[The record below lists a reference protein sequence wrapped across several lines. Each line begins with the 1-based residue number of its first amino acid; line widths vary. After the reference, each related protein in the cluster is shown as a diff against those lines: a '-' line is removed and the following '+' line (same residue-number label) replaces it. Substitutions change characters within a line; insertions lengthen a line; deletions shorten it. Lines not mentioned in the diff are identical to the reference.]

1 MSRNF
6 IFNTR
11 KQGGSARNLNLRCGL
26 GASKRSFG
34 AHRDLVAFGH
44 GHLPGASYDDLGA
57 CKHGLLRS
65 IRCRDVGAG
74 GHRLL
79 RDAKCYDFVACI
91 DRLFREIG
99 CCDLSASG
107 YSLSQDAWRRGF
119 IAPKYELHS
128 RANCDYSVSV
138 LLNGVAYCDFAA
150 QNSTKF
156 SSDTYCGSS
165 VSAYLRRVDAN
176 RDVHSR
182 RDPSASARLRR
193 SSSTSGRLQSSMNG
207 CSQRNFNAGICL
219 RRIGTKRG
227 VHLYCKFGANRDAFS
242 RCGFDACGLSA
253 QSSAQ
258 KAVLGAYRSLFCDA
272 SRLGSEQNSAFGAH
286 CVVRNFLNLH
296 DARDFNNF
304 GSINLKKFDLA
315 ALQFANLK
323 KQIRA
328 SEGAEKS
335 ADPRNL
341 TSFGRETRVL
351 RRLGSESKILA
362 PRRFYFESA
371 VGAPYGPGLG
381 YRNCEFAQN
390 SKVCASDFT
399 QNFKNFDRGLEAE
412 PAQNFKISALNFT
425 RNFKNSARDREA
437 EPAQSFKNQN
447 LAQDCSQNGKSYDQN
462 STQGFSQS
470 GRSAEPNSKPSFSQS
485 IKSSE
490 RNLLLSFLQSVKSS
504 DQSQNSKPAPAQSFK
519 NQNSIQHF
527 LQGAQNTEQNSLSS
541 SPQNGKSYDQNSAQD
556 FSRGGKSIEWNFKLN
571 FSQSAKN
578 PESSFSQNIKNSE
591 RNFPLSFLQ
600 SAKNSDQSQNSKP
613 TSAQSFKN
621 QNFAWD
627 FSQNGGSAEPNSVQ
641 NLLQSSK
648 NSDRNSKANSTQN
661 QTEPVSPQELKN
673 PEPCGVQQQEL
684 GFYAPKFKDERARN
698 FFSHPMRA
706 FVLFAYFFAALGALS
721 FLAPD
726 ALAID
731 YVGAHKFYFLF
742 LAPSCIYAAFLL
754 TALPD
759 WTNFEGSLKPVS
771 LAFAACLIAAFIA
784 SFLNLRLAAAIT
796 ALFWAV
802 FFIFAAWLLWLD
814 KNSNN
819 FSILA
824 VLVAFCACSAAYG
837 ASGDEKFLLS
847 FVHINVAAIAVVSY
861 RISVVIGNEAL
872 REGGLKDAVFIPNFI
887 YKNLAAFLAFALA
900 LATPFLSEAACGFIA
915 LGIGFLFLAKLRELH
930 YAEILSRHY
939 MAFYYA
945 LQAACAAGYLWLG
958 AALIRGGYAV
968 APLHVIA
975 ICYMYGAILF
985 VGMIAG
991 QRHSGISPLNFPRL
1005 SRAALVL
1012 ALLAGGLR
1020 AVFAGESFVLYVM
1033 IPAALFI
1040 AAVALYLIN
1049 FIPIFLKNPFSADPD

>member
-6 IFNTR
+6 IFNAH
-11 KQGGSARNLNLRCGL
+11 KHGGSARNLNLRCGSDAYERGFGTYCDP
-26 GASKRSFG
+26 GARNY
-34 AHRDLVAFGH
+34 
-44 GHLPGASYDDLGA
+44 GHLPGASCYDLGA
-57 CKHGLLRS
+57 RIDGLFRGIGRYDLDARGRELLRS
-65 IRCRDVGAG
+65 SGCTDVGVG
-74 GHRLL
+74 RHG
-79 RDAKCYDFVACI
+79 
-91 DRLFREIG
+91 
-99 CCDLSASG
+99 
-107 YSLSQDAWRRGF
+107 LSQDTGHRGF
-119 IAPKYELHS
+119 IIPKYELRS

-138 LLNGVAYCDFAA
+138 LLNGAVCCGFATR
-150 QNSTKF
+150 NSTKF
-156 SSDTYCGSS
+156 SSDTYCGYSASTYLRCSSS
-165 VSAYLRRVDAN
+165 VSACLRRVGAN
-176 RDVHSR
+176 RGVHSR
-182 RDPSASARLRR
+182 RDPSASGRLRR
-193 SSSTSGRLQSSMNG
+193 SSSTNGRLQSSMSG
-207 CSQRNFNAGICL
+207 RSQRNFNAGVCL
-219 RRIGTKRG
+219 RRVGTKQG
-227 VHLYCKFGANRDAFS
+227 VHLYCKFAANRDAFL

-253 QSSAQ
+253 QFSIQ
-258 KAVLGAYRSLFCDA
+258 KAVFSTYRSLFCDA
-272 SRLGSEQNSAFGAH
+272 SGLGSEQNSTLGTFCA
-286 CVVRNFLNLH
+286 VRNFLNLH
-296 DARDFNNF
+296 DARDFKNF
-304 GSINLKKFDLA
+304 GPVNLKKFNLA
-315 ALQFANLK
+315 ASQFVNLK

-328 SEGAEKS
+328 DKNFYKS
-335 ADPRNL
+335 AEPHNL
-341 TSFGRETRVL
+341 TSFGCETRVL
-351 RRLGSESKILA
+351 RRLGFESKILT
-362 PRRFYFESA
+362 PRSSCFESEA
-371 VGAPYGPGLG
+371 GAPCGPSLG

-412 PAQNFKISALNFT
+412 PAQNLKISALNFIQ
-425 RNFKNSARDREA
+425 NFWNSARGREA
-437 EPAQSFKNQN
+437 GSMQGFGNSGRNFEPKFPQSAKNSDRNLEAGPARSFKDQN
-447 LAQDCSQNGKSYDQN
+447 LAQGSSQNGRSYEPN
-462 STQGFSQS
+462 SAQGFSQS
-470 GRSAEPNSKPSFSQS
+470 
-485 IKSSE
+485 
-490 RNLLLSFLQSVKSS
+490 
-504 DQSQNSKPAPAQSFK
+504 
-519 NQNSIQHF
+519 
-527 LQGAQNTEQNSLSS
+527 
-541 SPQNGKSYDQNSAQD
+541 
-556 FSRGGKSIEWNFKLN
+556 
-571 FSQSAKN
+571 
-578 PESSFSQNIKNSE
+578 IKNSE

-600 SAKNSDQSQNSKP
+600 GIKNSDQSQNSKP
-613 TSAQSFKN
+613 ASAQSH
-621 QNFAWD
+621 
-627 FSQNGGSAEPNSVQ
+627 AEPNSVQ
-641 NLLQSSK
+641 NFSQSTK
-648 NSDRNSKANSTQN
+648 NSDRNFKANSMQN
-661 QTEPVSPQELKN
+661 QAEPVSSQEFKN
-673 PEPCGVQQQEL
+673 PEPCPAQRL

-706 FVLFAYFFAALGALS
+706 FVLCACFFAALGALS

-731 YVGAHKFYFLF
+731 YVAAHKFYFLF

-796 ALFWAV
+796 GLFWAV

-819 FSILA
+819 FSILT
-824 VLVAFCACSAAYG
+824 VLAAFCACSAAYG

-847 FVHINVAAIAVVSY
+847 FVHINVAAIAIVSY

-872 REGGLKDAVFIPNFI
+872 REAGLKDAVFIPNFI

-900 LATPFLSEAACGFIA
+900 LASPFLSEPACGFIA

-945 LQAACAAGYLWLG
+945 LQAVCAAGYLWLG

-1012 ALLAGGLR
+1012 ALLAGALR

-1033 IPAALFI
+1033 IPSALFI
-1040 AAVALYLIN
+1040 AAVALYLIS

>member
-6 IFNTR
+6 IFSAR
-11 KQGGSARNLNLRCGL
+11 KQGGSARNLNLRCSL
-26 GASKRSFG
+26 GASKRGFG
-34 AHRDLVAFGH
+34 AHRD
-44 GHLPGASYDDLGA
+44 PGAYGCELLRSAEYCDLGA
-57 CKHGLLRS
+57 RKHGFLQS
-65 IRCRDVGAG
+65 TKCRDVGVCEY
-74 GHRLL
+74 RLL

-91 DRLFREIG
+91 DRLFRDIG

-119 IAPKYELHS
+119 AAPKYELCS
-128 RANCDYSVSV
+128 RVNCDYSVSV
-138 LLNGVAYCDFAA
+138 LLNDAVCCGFAA
-150 QNSTKF
+150 RNSVKF

-165 VSAYLRRVDAN
+165 ASAGLRRVDAN
-176 RDVHSR
+176 RDTRSR
-182 RDPSASARLRR
+182 CDSSANVRLR
-193 SSSTSGRLQSSMNG
+193 SSTSDRLQSSMSVR
-207 CSQRNFNAGICL
+207 SQRNFNAGICL
-219 RRIGTKRG
+219 RRVGTKQG
-227 VHLYCKFGANRDAFS
+227 VHLYCKFGANRDAFL
-242 RCGFDACGLSA
+242 RCGFDVCGLST
-253 QSSAQ
+253 QFSAQ
-258 KAVLGAYRSLFCDA
+258 KAVFSAYRSLFCDA
-272 SRLGSEQNSAFGAH
+272 SRLGSEQNSTLGTFCA
-286 CVVRNFLNLH
+286 VRNFLNLH
-296 DARDFNNF
+296 GVRDFKNF
-304 GSINLKKFDLA
+304 GPVNLKKFNLA
-315 ALQFANLK
+315 ASQFVNLK

-328 SEGAEKS
+328 GEGADKS
-335 ADPRNL
+335 AEPHNL
-341 TSFGRETRVL
+341 TSFGRETRML
-351 RRLGSESKILA
+351 CRLGFESKILT
-362 PRRFYFESA
+362 PRSSCFESEA
-371 VGAPYGPGLG
+371 GAPCGPSLG

-412 PAQNFKISALNFT
+412 PAQNLKISALNFIQNFWNFARGREAGSMQGFGNSSQNFESKFPQST
-425 RNFKNSARDREA
+425 KNSDRNLEAGPARSFKDRNFA
-437 EPAQSFKNQN
+437 
-447 LAQDCSQNGKSYDQN
+447 
-462 STQGFSQS
+462 QGFSQS
-470 GRSAEPNSKPSFSQS
+470 GRSAEPNSEASFSQS
-485 IKSSE
+485 
-490 RNLLLSFLQSVKSS
+490 VK
-504 DQSQNSKPAPAQSFK
+504 NY
-519 NQNSIQHF
+519 
-527 LQGAQNTEQNSLSS
+527 EQ
-541 SPQNGKSYDQNSAQD
+541 
-556 FSRGGKSIEWNFKLN
+556 
-571 FSQSAKN
+571 
-578 PESSFSQNIKNSE
+578 
-591 RNFPLSFLQ
+591 NFPLSFLQ
-600 SAKNSDQSQNSKP
+600 SAKNSDQSQNSKHASP
-613 TSAQSFKN
+613 QSRAELNSKPS
-621 QNFAWD
+621 
-627 FSQNGGSAEPNSVQ
+627 FSQSA
-641 NLLQSSK
+641 K

-673 PEPCGVQQQEL
+673 SEPCPAQRQEL
-684 GFYAPKFKDERARN
+684 GFYAPKFKDECARN

-706 FVLFAYFFAALGALS
+706 FVLCACFFAALGALS

-731 YVGAHKFYFLF
+731 YVSAHKFYFLF

-796 ALFWAV
+796 GLFWAI
-802 FFIFAAWLLWLD
+802 FFIFAARLLWLD

-824 VLVAFCACSAAYG
+824 VLAAFCACSAAYG
-837 ASGDEKFLLS
+837 ASADEKFLLS

-872 REGGLKDAVFIPNFI
+872 REAGLKDAVFIPNFI

-900 LATPFLSEAACGFIA
+900 LATPFLSDATCGFIA

-930 YAEILSRHY
+930 YVEILSRHY

-945 LQAACAAGYLWLG
+945 LQAACAAGYAWLG
-958 AALIRGGYAV
+958 WELIRGGYAA

-1012 ALLAGGLR
+1012 ALLAGALR
-1020 AVFAGESFVLYVM
+1020 AVFAGESFILYVM
-1033 IPAALFI
+1033 IPSALFI

>member
-1 MSRNF
+1 MNRNF
-6 IFNTR
+6 IFSAR

-26 GASKRSFG
+26 GADERGFG
-34 AHRDLVAFGH
+34 AYRDPGAYEH
-44 GHLPGASYDDLGA
+44 GHLPSASCDDLGIRR
-57 CKHGLLRS
+57 HGLLRS
-65 IRCRDVGAG
+65 TRCRDVGAG

-79 RDAKCYDFVACI
+79 RDTKCYDFVACI
-91 DRLFREIG
+91 DRLFRDIWR
-99 CCDLSASG
+99 CDLNVSG
-107 YSLSQDAWRRGF
+107 YSLSQDIGRRGF
-119 IAPKYELHS
+119 IAPKYELRS
-128 RANCDYSVSV
+128 RVNCDYSVSM
-138 LLNGVAYCDFAA
+138 LLNGAVRYGFSAR
-150 QNSTKF
+150 NSTKF
-156 SSDTYCGSS
+156 SSDTYCGSRAS
-165 VSAYLRRVDAN
+165 TYLRC
-176 RDVHSR
+176 
-182 RDPSASARLRR
+182 
-193 SSSTSGRLQSSMNG
+193 SSSRNGRLQSSMSVR
-207 CSQRNFNAGICL
+207 SQRNFNAGVCL
-219 RRIGTKRG
+219 RRVGTKQS
-227 VHLYCKFGANRDAFS
+227 VHLYCKFSANRDAFP

-253 QSSAQ
+253 QFSAQ
-258 KAVLGAYRSLFCDA
+258 KAVLSAYRSLFCDA
-272 SRLGSEQNSAFGAH
+272 SGLGSEQNPALGTFCA
-286 CVVRNFLNLH
+286 VRNFLNLH
-296 DARDFNNF
+296 DARDFKNF
-304 GSINLKKFDLA
+304 GPVNLKKFNLA
-315 ALQFANLK
+315 ASQFVNLK

-328 SEGAEKS
+328 DKNSYKS
-335 ADPRNL
+335 AEPRNL
-341 TSFGRETRVL
+341 TNFGHETRVL
-351 RRLGSESKILA
+351 RRLGFESKILA

-371 VGAPYGPGLG
+371 AGIPCGSGLRHRG
-381 YRNCEFAQN
+381 CEVA
-390 SKVCASDFT
+390 
-399 QNFKNFDRGLEAE
+399 QNFKRFAPDFAENFKDFTWSLETE
-412 PAQNFKISALNFT
+412 PAQNFKISALNFIQ
-425 RNFKNSARDREA
+425 NFWNSARGREA
-437 EPAQSFKNQN
+437 GSMQGFRNSGRNFEPSFSQSVKNYDQNLEPKFPQSAKNSNRNLEVEPARDFKNQN
-447 LAQDCSQNGKSYDQN
+447 STQDFSQNCKSYDKN
-462 STQGFSQS
+462 STQAFSQS
-470 GRSAEPNSKPSFSQS
+470 GRSYELNSKPSFSQ
-485 IKSSE
+485 
-490 RNLLLSFLQSVKSS
+490 NV
-504 DQSQNSKPAPAQSFK
+504 
-519 NQNSIQHF
+519 
-527 LQGAQNTEQNSLSS
+527 
-541 SPQNGKSYDQNSAQD
+541 
-556 FSRGGKSIEWNFKLN
+556 
-571 FSQSAKN
+571 
-578 PESSFSQNIKNSE
+578 KNSE

-600 SAKNSDQSQNSKP
+600 SAKNSDQSQNFKSAR
-613 TSAQSFKN
+613 AQSH
-621 QNFAWD
+621 
-627 FSQNGGSAEPNSVQ
+627 AEPSSVQ
-641 NLLQSSK
+641 NFSQSAK
-648 NSDRNSKANSTQN
+648 NSDQSQNSKANSTRN

-673 PEPCGVQQQEL
+673 SEPCPAQRL

-706 FVLFAYFFAALGALS
+706 FVLCACFFAALGALS

-784 SFLNLRLAAAIT
+784 SFLNLRLAAAIVG
-796 ALFWAV
+796 LFWAV
-802 FFIFAAWLLWLD
+802 FFIFAARLLWLD

-824 VLVAFCACSAAYG
+824 VLAAFCACSAAYG

-887 YKNLAAFLAFALA
+887 YKNLAAFLAFTLA
-900 LATPFLSEAACGFIA
+900 FSTPFLSDAACGFIA

-958 AALIRGGYAV
+958 AALIRGQYAA

-1012 ALLAGGLR
+1012 ALLAGALR

-1033 IPAALFI
+1033 IPSVLFI

-1049 FIPIFLKNPFSADPD
+1049 FVPIFLKNPFSADPD

>member
-6 IFNTR
+6 IFGAR
-11 KQGGSARNLNLRCGL
+11 KQGDSAQNLNLRCGL
-26 GASKRSFG
+26 GANKRSFG
-34 AHRDLVAFGH
+34 VHRDSDAYGR
-44 GHLPGASYDDLGA
+44 
-57 CKHGLLRS
+57 GLLRS
-65 IRCRDVGAG
+65 AEYCDLGARRHGDLRSTSYRDVGAG
-74 GHRLL
+74 GNRLL
-79 RDAKCYDFVACI
+79 RNAKCYDFVACI
-91 DRLFREIG
+91 DRPFRDIG

-107 YSLSQDAWRRGF
+107 YSLSQDAWHRGF
-119 IAPKYELHS
+119 IAPKYELRS
-128 RANCDYSVSV
+128 RVNCDYSASV
-138 LLNGVAYCDFAA
+138 LLNGAA
-150 QNSTKF
+150 QNSSKF

-165 VSAYLRRVDAN
+165 ASTYLWCSSSVSACLRRV
-176 RDVHSR
+176 
-182 RDPSASARLRR
+182 
-193 SSSTSGRLQSSMNG
+193 
-207 CSQRNFNAGICL
+207 
-219 RRIGTKRG
+219 GTKQG
-227 VHLYCKFGANRDAFS
+227 VHLYCKFGANRDTFP
-242 RCGFDACGLSA
+242 RCGFDACGFSTRYSARKGILDACCSPLS
-253 QSSAQ
+253 
-258 KAVLGAYRSLFCDA
+258 GAG
-272 SRLGSEQNSAFGAH
+272 RLDSEQNPALGTFCA
-286 CVVRNFLNLH
+286 VRNFLNLH
-296 DARDFNNF
+296 VARDFKNF
-304 GSINLKKFDLA
+304 SPVNLKKFNLA

-328 SEGAEKS
+328 GKGVDKS
-335 ADPRNL
+335 ADPYNL
-341 TSFGRETRVL
+341 TSSGRETRAP
-351 RRLGSESKILA
+351 RRLGSENKIPA
-362 PRRFYFESA
+362 PRRSCFESA
-371 VGAPYGPGLG
+371 AGTPCGSGLWHRG
-381 YRNCEFAQN
+381 CEAAQN
-390 SKVCASDFT
+390 FKRFAPDFT
-399 QNFKNFDRGLEAE
+399 RNFKNFTWNLETE
-412 PAQNFKISALNFT
+412 SVQNFKISALNFT
-425 RNFKNSARDREA
+425 RNFKNSARDRETGSMQGFGNSGRNF
-437 EPAQSFKNQN
+437 EPKFPQSAKNFKQNFEQNLSQSAKNSDRNSEAGPVRGFKNQN
-447 LAQDCSQNGKSYDQN
+447 SAQVFLQSIKNFDQNSLSSFPQNGKSYDQN
-462 STQGFSQS
+462 STQDVPWCVK
-470 GRSAEPNSKPSFSQS
+470 SAEQNFKLSFSQS
-485 IKSSE
+485 
-490 RNLLLSFLQSVKSS
+490 
-504 DQSQNSKPAPAQSFK
+504 
-519 NQNSIQHF
+519 
-527 LQGAQNTEQNSLSS
+527 T
-541 SPQNGKSYDQNSAQD
+541 
-556 FSRGGKSIEWNFKLN
+556 
-571 FSQSAKN
+571 KN
-578 PESSFSQNIKNSE
+578 PEPIFSQNIKNSE

-600 SAKNSDQSQNSKP
+600 SI
-613 TSAQSFKN
+613 
-621 QNFAWD
+621 
-627 FSQNGGSAEPNSVQ
+627 
-641 NLLQSSK
+641 K
-648 NSDRNSKANSTQN
+648 NSDRNFKTNSTQN

-673 PEPCGVQQQEL
+673 SEPCPAQRL

-706 FVLFAYFFAALGALS
+706 FVLCACFFAALGALS

-784 SFLNLRLAAAIT
+784 SFLNLRAAAAIT
-796 ALFWAV
+796 GLFWAV

-819 FSILA
+819 FSILV
-824 VLVAFCACSAAYG
+824 VLAAFCACSAAYG

-900 LATPFLSEAACGFIA
+900 LASPFLSEAACGFIA

-958 AALIRGGYAV
+958 AALIRGGYAA
-968 APLHVIA
+968 APLHIIA
-975 ICYMYGAILF
+975 ICYIYGAILF

-1012 ALLAGGLR
+1012 ALLAGALR
-1020 AVFAGESFVLYVM
+1020 AIFAGESFVLYVM
-1033 IPAALFI
+1033 IPSALFI

>member
-6 IFNTR
+6 IFGAR
-11 KQGGSARNLNLRCGL
+11 KQGDSARNLNLRCGL
-26 GASKRSFG
+26 GADERGFG
-34 AHRDLVAFGH
+34 AHRDPGAYGH
-44 GHLPGASYDDLGA
+44 GHLPGASCDDLSARIDGLFRGIGRYDLDA
-57 CKHGLLRS
+57 RRRELLRS
-65 IRCRDVGAG
+65 SGCIDVGAG
-74 GHRLL
+74 RRSLTQDTGH
-79 RDAKCYDFVACI
+79 
-91 DRLFREIG
+91 
-99 CCDLSASG
+99 
-107 YSLSQDAWRRGF
+107 RGF
-119 IAPKYELHS
+119 IAPKYKLRS

-138 LLNGVAYCDFAA
+138 LLNGAAYCDFAA

-165 VSAYLRRVDAN
+165 ESTYSRYSSSVSACLRRVDAN

-182 RDPSASARLRR
+182 RDPSANDRLRR
-193 SSSTSGRLQSSMNG
+193 SSSTSGRLQSSMSI
-207 CSQRNFNAGICL
+207 CSQRNFNTGICL
-219 RRIGTKRG
+219 RRVGAKRG
-227 VHLYCKFGANRDAFS
+227 VHLYCKLGANRDAFP

-253 QSSAQ
+253 QFSAQ
-258 KAVLGAYRSLFCDA
+258 KAVLSAYRSLFCDA
-272 SRLGSEQNSAFGAH
+272 SGLGSEQNSAFGAH

-296 DARDFNNF
+296 VVRDFKNF
-304 GSINLKKFDLA
+304 GSVNLKKFNLA
-315 ALQFANLK
+315 ELQFANLK

-328 SEGAEKS
+328 GESADKS
-335 ADPRNL
+335 ANSRNW
-341 TSFGRETRVL
+341 TSFGREAPTL
-351 RRLGSESKILA
+351 RRLGFENKISV
-362 PRRFYFESA
+362 PRRSCFEGTA
-371 VGAPYGPGLG
+371 GTPCRPGLG

-412 PAQNFKISALNFT
+412 PAQNFKISALNFIQ
-425 RNFKNSARDREA
+425 NFWNSARGSEA
-437 EPAQSFKNQN
+437 EPAQSFKDQN
-447 LAQDCSQNGKSYDQN
+447 LTQDFSQNGKSY
-462 STQGFSQS
+462 
-470 GRSAEPNSKPSFSQS
+470 ELNSKPSFSQS
-485 IKSSE
+485 IK
-490 RNLLLSFLQSVKSS
+490 
-504 DQSQNSKPAPAQSFK
+504 
-519 NQNSIQHF
+519 
-527 LQGAQNTEQNSLSS
+527 
-541 SPQNGKSYDQNSAQD
+541 
-556 FSRGGKSIEWNFKLN
+556 
-571 FSQSAKN
+571 
-578 PESSFSQNIKNSE
+578 NSE
-591 RNFPLSFLQ
+591 RNFPPSFLQ
-600 SAKNSDQSQNSKP
+600 SAKNSDQSQNFK
-613 TSAQSFKN
+613 SARPQSFKN

-627 FSQNGGSAEPNSVQ
+627 FSQNGRSAEPNSVQ
-641 NLLQSSK
+641 DFSQSAK
-648 NSDRNSKANSTQN
+648 NSDRNFKANSTQN
-661 QTEPVSPQELKN
+661 QTEPVSSQELKN
-673 PEPCGVQQQEL
+673 PEPCPAQQQEL

-706 FVLFAYFFAALGALS
+706 FVLCACFFAALGALS

-731 YVGAHKFYFLF
+731 YVSAHKFYFLF

-784 SFLNLRLAAAIT
+784 SFLNLRLAAAIV

-824 VLVAFCACSAAYG
+824 VLAAFCACSAAYS
-837 ASGDEKFLLS
+837 ASGNEKFLLS

-872 REGGLKDAVFIPNFI
+872 RETGLKDAVFIPNFI
-887 YKNLAAFLAFALA
+887 YKNLAAFLAFTLA
-900 LATPFLSEAACGFIA
+900 FSTPFLSDAACGFIA

-958 AALIRGGYAV
+958 AALIRGGYAA

-975 ICYMYGAILF
+975 ICYIYGAILF

-991 QRHSGISPLNFPRL
+991 QRHSGISPLNFPHL

-1012 ALLAGGLR
+1012 ALLAGALR
-1020 AVFAGESFVLYVM
+1020 AVFAGESFILYVM
-1033 IPAALFI
+1033 IPSVLFI

>member
-1 MSRNF
+1 MNRNF
-6 IFNTR
+6 IFNAR
-11 KQGGSARNLNLRCGL
+11 KQGDSARNLNLRCGP
-26 GASKRSFG
+26 GASKRDFG
-34 AHRDLVAFGH
+34 AHRD
-44 GHLPGASYDDLGA
+44 PGACGRGLLRSARCDDLGA
-57 CKHGLLRS
+57 CKHGFLQS

-74 GHRLL
+74 GHKLL
-79 RDAKCYDFVACI
+79 RDTKCYDFAACI
-91 DRLFREIG
+91 DRLFRDIG

-107 YSLSQDAWRRGF
+107 YSLSQDIGRRGF
-119 IAPKYELHS
+119 IAPKYELCS
-128 RANCDYSVSV
+128 RSNCDYIVSV
-138 LLNGVAYCDFAA
+138 LLNGAVRYGFAA
-150 QNSTKF
+150 RNSALLCG
-156 SSDTYCGSS
+156 DTYRGSS
-165 VSAYLRRVDAN
+165 ASTYLW
-176 RDVHSR
+176 
-182 RDPSASARLRR
+182 R
-193 SSSTSGRLQSSMNG
+193 SSSVGV
-207 CSQRNFNAGICL
+207 CL
-219 RRIGTKRG
+219 RRAGTKQG

-253 QSSAQ
+253 QFSAQ
-258 KAVLGAYRSLFCDA
+258 KAVLGAYRSPFCDA
-272 SRLGSEQNSAFGAH
+272 SGLGSEQNPTLGTFCA
-286 CVVRNFLNLH
+286 VRNFLNLH
-296 DARDFNNF
+296 DARDFKNF
-304 GSINLKKFDLA
+304 GSVNLKKFNLA
-315 ALQFANLK
+315 ASQFVNLK

-328 SEGAEKS
+328 GEGVDKS

-341 TSFGRETRVL
+341 TSFGRRAPTL
-351 RRLGSESKILA
+351 RRSGFKSKILV

-371 VGAPYGPGLG
+371 VGVPCGLNLG

-399 QNFKNFDRGLEAE
+399 QNFKNFDRGLEVE
-412 PAQNFKISALNFT
+412 PVQNCKISALNFIQ
-425 RNFKNSARDREA
+425 NFCNSARGREAGSMQGFGNSGRNFEPKFPQSAKNFKQNFEQNLLQRVEGSKQNLSQSDKKSNRNLEA
-437 EPAQSFKNQN
+437 EPVRGFKNQN
-447 LAQDCSQNGKSYDQN
+447 SAQVFLQSIKNFDQNSLSSFPQNGKIYNQN

-470 GRSAEPNSKPSFSQS
+470 GRSAEPNSKPSFSQ
-485 IKSSE
+485 
-490 RNLLLSFLQSVKSS
+490 
-504 DQSQNSKPAPAQSFK
+504 
-519 NQNSIQHF
+519 
-527 LQGAQNTEQNSLSS
+527 
-541 SPQNGKSYDQNSAQD
+541 
-556 FSRGGKSIEWNFKLN
+556 
-571 FSQSAKN
+571 
-578 PESSFSQNIKNSE
+578 NIKNSE

-600 SAKNSDQSQNSKP
+600 GIKNSDQSQNSKHA
-613 TSAQSFKN
+613 SAQSH
-621 QNFAWD
+621 
-627 FSQNGGSAEPNSVQ
+627 AEPNSVQ
-641 NLLQSSK
+641 DFSQSSK
-648 NSDRNSKANSTQN
+648 NSDRNFKANSMQN
-661 QTEPVSPQELKN
+661 QAEPVSPQELKN
-673 PEPCGVQQQEL
+673 SEPCPAQRQEL

-698 FFSHPMRA
+698 FFSHPMRTFILCA
-706 FVLFAYFFAALGALS
+706 CFFAALGALS

-731 YVGAHKFYFLF
+731 YVSAHKFYFLF

-784 SFLNLRLAAAIT
+784 SFLNLRLAAAIV
-796 ALFWAV
+796 ALFWAI
-802 FFIFAAWLLWLD
+802 FFIFAARLLWLD

-824 VLVAFCACSAAYG
+824 VLAAFCACSAAYG

-872 REGGLKDAVFIPNFI
+872 REAGLKDAVFIPNFI

-900 LATPFLSEAACGFIA
+900 LATPFLSEATCGFIA

-930 YAEILSRHY
+930 YVEILSRHY

-945 LQAACAAGYLWLG
+945 LQAACAAGYAWLG
-958 AALIRGGYAV
+958 WELIRGGYAA

-1012 ALLAGGLR
+1012 ALLAGVLR
-1020 AVFAGESFVLYVM
+1020 AVFAGESFILYVM
-1033 IPAALFI
+1033 IPSALFI

>member
-1 MSRNF
+1 MNRNF
-6 IFNTR
+6 IFNAR

-26 GASKRSFG
+26 GASKQGFG
-34 AHRDLVAFGH
+34 AHRNPDTRNYKL
-44 GHLPGASYDDLGA
+44 LLGASCDDLSA
-57 CKHGLLRS
+57 RRCELLRGS
-65 IRCRDVGAG
+65 GYIDVGAG
-74 GHRLL
+74 RH
-79 RDAKCYDFVACI
+79 
-91 DRLFREIG
+91 
-99 CCDLSASG
+99 
-107 YSLSQDAWRRGF
+107 SLSQNTGRCGF
-119 IAPKYELHS
+119 ITPKYELRS
-128 RANCDYSVSV
+128 RANCDYSVNV
-138 LLNGVAYCDFAA
+138 LLNGAVCCDFAA

-207 CSQRNFNAGICL
+207 RSQRNFNAGICL

-227 VHLYCKFGANRDAFS
+227 VHLYCKFDANRDAFS
-242 RCGFDACGLSA
+242 RCGFDVCGLSV
-253 QSSAQ
+253 QFSAQ
-258 KAVLGAYRSLFCDA
+258 KAVFSAYRSLFCDA
-272 SRLGSEQNSAFGAH
+272 SGLGSEQNPALGTFCA
-286 CVVRNFLNLH
+286 VRNFLNLH
-296 DARDFNNF
+296 DARDFKNF
-304 GSINLKKFDLA
+304 GSVNLKKFNLA

-328 SEGAEKS
+328 GEGADKS
-335 ADPRNL
+335 AEQRNL
-341 TSFGRETRVL
+341 TSFGRETRML
-351 RRLGSESKILA
+351 RRLGSESKILT
-362 PRRFYFESA
+362 PRRSYFESA
-371 VGAPYGPGLG
+371 VGAPCGPGLRHRG
-381 YRNCEFAQN
+381 CEAAQN
-390 SKVCASDFT
+390 FKRFAPDFT
-399 QNFKNFDRGLEAE
+399 ENFKNFARSLEAE
-412 PAQNFKISALNFT
+412 PV
-425 RNFKNSARDREA
+425 R
-437 EPAQSFKNQN
+437 
-447 LAQDCSQNGKSYDQN
+447 G
-462 STQGFSQS
+462 
-470 GRSAEPNSKPSFSQS
+470 
-485 IKSSE
+485 
-490 RNLLLSFLQSVKSS
+490 
-504 DQSQNSKPAPAQSFK
+504 FK

-527 LQGAQNTEQNSLSS
+527 LQGAQNPEQNSLSS

-578 PESSFSQNIKNSE
+578 PESSFSQSVKSSGSNSDQ
-591 RNFPLSFLQ
+591 NSGHGFLRSGQ
-600 SAKNSDQSQNSKP
+600 SSDQSQNSKS

-627 FSQNGGSAEPNSVQ
+627 FSQNGRSADPNSVQ
-641 NLLQSSK
+641 NFSQSAK
-648 NSDRNSKANSTQN
+648 NSDLNFKTNSTQD

-673 PEPCGVQQQEL
+673 PEPCPAQRQEL
-684 GFYAPKFKDERARN
+684 GFYAPKFKDECARN

-706 FVLFAYFFAALGALS
+706 FILCACFFAALGALS

-726 ALAID
+726 ALEID
-731 YVGAHKFYFLF
+731 YVAAHKFYFLF

-784 SFLNLRLAAAIT
+784 SFLNLRLAAAIA

-802 FFIFAAWLLWLD
+802 FFIFAARLLWLD

-824 VLVAFCACSAAYG
+824 VLAAFCACSAAYG

-900 LATPFLSEAACGFIA
+900 LATPFLSEATCGFIA

-1012 ALLAGGLR
+1012 ALLAGALR

-1033 IPAALFI
+1033 IPSALFI
-1040 AAVALYLIN
+1040 AAVALYLIS

>member
-1 MSRNF
+1 MNRNF
-6 IFNTR
+6 IFNAR
-11 KQGGSARNLNLRCGL
+11 KQGGSARNLNLRCGSD
-26 GASKRSFG
+26 ASKRSFG
-34 AHRDLVAFGH
+34 AHRDLIAFGH
-44 GHLPGASYDDLGA
+44 GHLPGASYDDLGIRR
-57 CKHGLLRS
+57 HGLLRS
-65 IRCRDVGAG
+65 TRCRDFGAG

-79 RDAKCYDFVACI
+79 
-91 DRLFREIG
+91 
-99 CCDLSASG
+99 
-107 YSLSQDAWRRGF
+107 QDTGRRGF
-119 IAPKYELHS
+119 AVPKYELRSH
-128 RANCDYSVSV
+128 ANCDYSASV
-138 LLNGVAYCDFAA
+138 LLNGAVCCGFVA

-165 VSAYLRRVDAN
+165 AGACLQRVSDRPARAACPHCRFGTNPY
-176 RDVHSR
+176 
-182 RDPSASARLRR
+182 ARLRCGFGADYFKN
-193 SSSTSGRLQSSMNG
+193 SGG
-207 CSQRNFNAGICL
+207 IPTRNFKIYALDFARNFKDF
-219 RRIGTKRG
+219 T
-227 VHLYCKFGANRDAFS
+227 
-242 RCGFDACGLSA
+242 
-253 QSSAQ
+253 
-258 KAVLGAYRSLFCDA
+258 RSL
-272 SRLGSEQNSAFGAH
+272 E
-286 CVVRNFLNLH
+286 
-296 DARDFNNF
+296 
-304 GSINLKKFDLA
+304 A
-315 ALQFANLK
+315 A
-323 KQIRA
+323 
-328 SEGAEKS
+328 
-335 ADPRNL
+335 
-341 TSFGRETRVL
+341 
-351 RRLGSESKILA
+351 
-362 PRRFYFESA
+362 
-371 VGAPYGPGLG
+371 
-381 YRNCEFAQN
+381 
-390 SKVCASDFT
+390 
-399 QNFKNFDRGLEAE
+399 
-412 PAQNFKISALNFT
+412 PAQNFKISDLNFT
-425 RNFKNSARDREA
+425 RNFKNSARGREA
-437 EPAQSFKNQN
+437 GSM
-447 LAQDCSQNGKSYDQN
+447 
-462 STQGFSQS
+462 QGFGNS
-470 GRSAEPNSKPSFSQS
+470 GRNFEPSFSQS
-485 IKSSE
+485 VKNYD
-490 RNLLLSFLQSVKSS
+490 RNLEPKFPQSTKNFKQNFELDLLQRVGDSEQNLSQSVKKS
-504 DQSQNSKPAPAQSFK
+504 DRNLEAEPARGFK
-519 NQNSIQHF
+519 N
-527 LQGAQNTEQNSLSS
+527 
-541 SPQNGKSYDQNSAQD
+541 QNSAQD
-556 FSRGGKSIEWNFKLN
+556 FSRDG
-571 FSQSAKN
+571 
-578 PESSFSQNIKNSE
+578 KNSE

-600 SAKNSDQSQNSKP
+600 SVKNSDQSQNFKP
-613 TSAQSFKN
+613 ARPQSFKN

-641 NLLQSSK
+641 NFLQSAK

-661 QTEPVSPQELKN
+661 QTEPVLPQELKN

-706 FVLFAYFFAALGALS
+706 FVLCACFFAALGALS

-731 YVGAHKFYFLF
+731 YVSAHKFYFLF

-784 SFLNLRLAAAIT
+784 SFLNLRLAAAIV
-796 ALFWAV
+796 ALFWAI

-824 VLVAFCACSAAYG
+824 VLAAFCACSAAYG
-837 ASGDEKFLLS
+837 ASADEKFLLS

-872 REGGLKDAVFIPNFI
+872 RESGLKDAVFIPNFI

-945 LQAACAAGYLWLG
+945 LQAACAVGYLWLG
-958 AALIRGGYAV
+958 AVLIRGGYAA
-968 APLHVIA
+968 APLHIIA
-975 ICYMYGAILF
+975 ICYIYGAILF

-1012 ALLAGGLR
+1012 ALLAGALR

-1033 IPAALFI
+1033 IPSALFI

>member
-6 IFNTR
+6 IFSVR
-11 KQGGSARNLNLRCGL
+11 EQGGSARNLNLRCSS
-26 GASKRSFG
+26 GASKLRFG
-34 AHRDLVAFGH
+34 ARRDPVAFGH
-44 GHLPGASYDDLGA
+44 GLLQSAEYCDLGA
-57 CKHGLLRS
+57 RRHGFLQS
-65 IRCRDVGAG
+65 TKCRDVSAG

-91 DRLFREIG
+91 NRLFRDIE
-99 CCDLSASG
+99 CRDLSASG

-119 IAPKYELHS
+119 AAPKYKLCS
-128 RANCDYSVSV
+128 RVNYDYIMSV
-138 LLNGVAYCDFAA
+138 LLNGAVRYGFAA
-150 QNSTKF
+150 QNSAKF

-165 VSAYLRRVDAN
+165 ESTYLWRSSSVGACLQRVGTNQDT
-176 RDVHSR
+176 HSR
-182 RDPSASARLRR
+182 RDSSASPSSRLSPNASDPLQRVSDYPTRAACPHCRFSANPDARLRCGFGADYFKN
-193 SSSTSGRLQSSMNG
+193 SGGIST
-207 CSQRNFNAGICL
+207 RNF
-219 RRIGTKRG
+219 
-227 VHLYCKFGANRDAFS
+227 
-242 RCGFDACGLSA
+242 
-253 QSSAQ
+253 
-258 KAVLGAYRSLFCDA
+258 
-272 SRLGSEQNSAFGAH
+272 
-286 CVVRNFLNLH
+286 
-296 DARDFNNF
+296 
-304 GSINLKKFDLA
+304 
-315 ALQFANLK
+315 
-323 KQIRA
+323 
-328 SEGAEKS
+328 
-335 ADPRNL
+335 
-341 TSFGRETRVL
+341 
-351 RRLGSESKILA
+351 KI
-362 PRRFYFESA
+362 Y
-371 VGAPYGPGLG
+371 
-381 YRNCEFAQN
+381 
-390 SKVCASDFT
+390 ASDFGR
-399 QNFKNFDRGLEAE
+399 NFKDFIWNLGAE
-412 PAQNFKISALNFT
+412 LAQNFKISASNFT
-425 RNFKNSARDREA
+425 RNFKNSARSLEA
-437 EPAQSFKNQN
+437 EPVQSFKDQN
-447 LAQDCSQNGKSYDQN
+447 L
-462 STQGFSQS
+462 TQGFSQN
-470 GRSAEPNSKPSFSQS
+470 GRSVKSNSELGFSQS
-485 IKSSE
+485 IK
-490 RNLLLSFLQSVKSS
+490 
-504 DQSQNSKPAPAQSFK
+504 NS
-519 NQNSIQHF
+519 
-527 LQGAQNTEQNSLSS
+527 EQNL
-541 SPQNGKSYDQNSAQD
+541 
-556 FSRGGKSIEWNFKLN
+556 
-571 FSQSAKN
+571 
-578 PESSFSQNIKNSE
+578 
-591 RNFPLSFLQ
+591 PLSFLQ

-613 TSAQSFKN
+613 ASAQSY
-621 QNFAWD
+621 
-627 FSQNGGSAEPNSVQ
+627 AEPNSVQ
-641 NLLQSSK
+641 NFSQGSK

-661 QTEPVSPQELKN
+661 QTDPVSPQELKN
-673 PEPCGVQQQEL
+673 PEPCLAQQQEL

-706 FVLFAYFFAALGALS
+706 FVLCACFFAVLGALS

-731 YVGAHKFYFLF
+731 YVGSHKFYFLF

-796 ALFWAV
+796 ALFWAI
-802 FFIFAAWLLWLD
+802 FFIFAARLLWLD

-824 VLVAFCACSAAYG
+824 VLAAFCACSAAYG
-837 ASGDEKFLLS
+837 ISGDEKFLLS

-900 LATPFLSEAACGFIA
+900 LATPFLSEATCGFIA

-958 AALIRGGYAV
+958 AALIRGGYAA

-1012 ALLAGGLR
+1012 ALSAGTLR
-1020 AVFAGESFVLYVM
+1020 AVFAGESFILYVM
-1033 IPAALFI
+1033 IPSALFI

>member
-1 MSRNF
+1 MNRNF
-6 IFNTR
+6 IFNAR
-11 KQGGSARNLNLRCGL
+11 KQGGSARNLNLRCGP
-26 GASKRSFG
+26 GASKRGFG
-34 AHRDLVAFGH
+34 AYRDPGTYGR
-44 GHLPGASYDDLGA
+44 GHLPSASCDDLSARIDGLFRGTGRYDLDA
-57 CKHGLLRS
+57 RGRELLRS
-65 IRCRDVGAG
+65 SGCINVGAG
-74 GHRLL
+74 RH
-79 RDAKCYDFVACI
+79 
-91 DRLFREIG
+91 
-99 CCDLSASG
+99 
-107 YSLSQDAWRRGF
+107 SLSQDTGHRGF
-119 IAPKYELHS
+119 ITPKYELRS
-128 RANCDYSVSV
+128 RVNCDYSVNV
-138 LLNGVAYCDFAA
+138 LLNGAVCCDFAA

-156 SSDTYCGSS
+156 SGDTYCGSS
-165 VSAYLRRVDAN
+165 ASACLRRVDAN

-182 RDPSASARLRR
+182 RDPSE
-193 SSSTSGRLQSSMNG
+193 SGRLQSSMSVR
-207 CSQRNFNAGICL
+207 SQRNFNAGVCL
-219 RRIGTKRG
+219 RRVGTKQG
-227 VHLYCKFGANRDAFS
+227 VHLYCKFGANRDAFP
-242 RCGFDACGLSA
+242 RCGFDACGLSV
-253 QSSAQ
+253 QFSAQ
-258 KAVLGAYRSLFCDA
+258 KAVLSAYRSLFCDA
-272 SRLGSEQNSAFGAH
+272 SRLGSEQNPALGMFCA
-286 CVVRNFLNLH
+286 VRNFLNLH
-296 DARDFNNF
+296 DARDFKNF
-304 GSINLKKFDLA
+304 SPVNLKEFNFA
-315 ALQFANLK
+315 ASQFVNLK

-328 SEGAEKS
+328 DKNSYKS
-335 ADPRNL
+335 AEPRNL
-341 TSFGRETRVL
+341 TSFGRETRML
-351 RRLGSESKILA
+351 RRLCSESKILA
-362 PRRFYFESA
+362 PRSSCFESE
-371 VGAPYGPGLG
+371 VGAPCGPGLG
-381 YRNCEFAQN
+381 YRNYEFAQN

-412 PAQNFKISALNFT
+412 PAQNFKISALNFIQ
-425 RNFKNSARDREA
+425 NFWNSARGSEAGSTQGFGNSGRNFETKFPRSAKNSDRNLEA
-437 EPAQSFKNQN
+437 EPTQSLKNQN
-447 LAQDCSQNGKSYDQN
+447 FAWDFSQNCKSYDQN

-470 GRSAEPNSKPSFSQS
+470 GRSAEPNSEASFSQS
-485 IKSSE
+485 
-490 RNLLLSFLQSVKSS
+490 
-504 DQSQNSKPAPAQSFK
+504 
-519 NQNSIQHF
+519 
-527 LQGAQNTEQNSLSS
+527 
-541 SPQNGKSYDQNSAQD
+541 
-556 FSRGGKSIEWNFKLN
+556 
-571 FSQSAKN
+571 
-578 PESSFSQNIKNSE
+578 IKNSE
-591 RNFPLSFLQ
+591 RNFSLSFLQ

-613 TSAQSFKN
+613 TSAQSHADPN
-621 QNFAWD
+621 SAQNF
-627 FSQNGGSAEPNSVQ
+627 
-641 NLLQSSK
+641 LQSAK

-661 QTEPVSPQELKN
+661 RTEPVSPQELKN
-673 PEPCGVQQQEL
+673 SEPCPAQKQEL

-706 FVLFAYFFAALGALS
+706 FVLCACFFAALGALS

-771 LAFAACLIAAFIA
+771 LVFAACLIAAFIA

-796 ALFWAV
+796 GLFWAV

-824 VLVAFCACSAAYG
+824 VLAAFCACSAAYG

-872 REGGLKDAVFIPNFI
+872 RETGLKDAVFIPNFI

-900 LATPFLSEAACGFIA
+900 LASPLLSEAACGFIA

-958 AALIRGGYAV
+958 AALIRGQYSA

-975 ICYMYGAILF
+975 ICYIYGAILF

-991 QRHSGISPLNFPRL
+991 QRHSGISPLNFPSL

-1033 IPAALFI
+1033 VPSALFI

-1049 FIPIFLKNPFSADPD
+1049 FVPIFLKNPFSADPD

>member
-6 IFNTR
+6 IFNAR
-11 KQGGSARNLNLRCGL
+11 KQGGSAQNLNLRCGP

-34 AHRDLVAFGH
+34 THRDPGAYGH
-44 GHLPGASYDDLGA
+44 GHLLGASCDDLGIRR
-57 CKHGLLRS
+57 HGLLQGLK
-65 IRCRDVGAG
+65 CYDVGAG

-79 RDAKCYDFVACI
+79 RDTKCYNFVACI
-91 DRLFREIG
+91 DRLFRDIG
-99 CCDLSASG
+99 RCDLSVSG
-107 YSLSQDAWRRGF
+107 YSLSQDIGRRGF
-119 IAPKYELHS
+119 IAQKYELCS
-128 RANCDYSVSV
+128 RSNCDYSVSV
-138 LLNGVAYCDFAA
+138 LLSGAARYGFAA
-150 QNSTKF
+150 RNSALLRG
-156 SSDTYCGSS
+156 DTYRSS
-165 VSAYLRRVDAN
+165 SASTYLRRSPSMGACLWYVGTN
-176 RDVHSR
+176 RDARSR
-182 RDPSASARLRR
+182 RDSGASAILRR
-193 SSSTSGRLQSSMNG
+193 SSSTNGRLQSSMSG
-207 CSQRNFNAGICL
+207 RSQRNFNAGVCL
-219 RRIGTKRG
+219 RCVGTKQS
-227 VHLYCKFGANRDAFS
+227 VHLYCKFGANRDTFL
-242 RCGFDACGLSA
+242 RCGFDTCGFSA
-253 QSSAQ
+253 KCSTQ
-258 KAVLGAYRSLFCDA
+258 KTILGACHSLFCDA
-272 SRLGSEQNSAFGAH
+272 SGLGSEQNPALDTFCA
-286 CVVRNFLNLH
+286 VRNFLSLH
-296 DARDFNNF
+296 VARDFKNF
-304 GSINLKKFDLA
+304 GSVNLKKFNLV

-328 SEGAEKS
+328 DKGVDKS
-335 ADPRNL
+335 ANARNL
-341 TSFGRETRVL
+341 TSFGREIRTPG
-351 RRLGSESKILA
+351 RLGFENKIPV
-362 PRRFYFESA
+362 PRRSFLEDTVSA
-371 VGAPYGPGLG
+371 PHGLSLG
-381 YRNCEFAQN
+381 RRNCKVAQN

-399 QNFKNFDRGLEAE
+399 QNFKNFDWGLEAK
-412 PAQNFKISALNFT
+412 PVQNCKISALNFM
-425 RNFKNSARDREA
+425 RNFKNSTRDREA
-437 EPAQSFKNQN
+437 EPTQSFKDQN
-447 LAQDCSQNGKSYDQN
+447 LAQDFSQNGKSYDQN

-470 GRSAEPNSKPSFSQS
+470 GGSTDPNS
-485 IKSSE
+485 
-490 RNLLLSFLQSVKSS
+490 V
-504 DQSQNSKPAPAQSFK
+504 
-519 NQNSIQHF
+519 
-527 LQGAQNTEQNSLSS
+527 QG
-541 SPQNGKSYDQNSAQD
+541 
-556 FSRGGKSIEWNFKLN
+556 
-571 FSQSAKN
+571 FSQSA
-578 PESSFSQNIKNSE
+578 
-591 RNFPLSFLQ
+591 
-600 SAKNSDQSQNSKP
+600 
-613 TSAQSFKN
+613 
-621 QNFAWD
+621 
-627 FSQNGGSAEPNSVQ
+627 
-641 NLLQSSK
+641 K
-648 NSDRNSKANSTQN
+648 NSDRNSKANSMQS

-673 PEPCGVQQQEL
+673 LEPCPAQKQEL

-706 FVLFAYFFAALGALS
+706 FILCACFFAALGALS

-784 SFLNLRLAAAIT
+784 SFLNLRLAAAIV

-802 FFIFAAWLLWLD
+802 FFIFAARLLWLD

-824 VLVAFCACSAAYG
+824 VLAAFCACSAAYG

-887 YKNLAAFLAFALA
+887 YKNLAAFLAFSLA
-900 LATPFLSEAACGFIA
+900 LATPFLSEVTCGFIA

-958 AALIRGGYAV
+958 AALIRGGYAT

-1005 SRAALVL
+1005 SRTALVL
-1012 ALLAGGLR
+1012 ALLAGALR
-1020 AVFAGESFVLYVM
+1020 AVFAGASFVLYVM
-1033 IPAALFI
+1033 IPSVLFI

-1049 FIPIFLKNPFSADPD
+1049 FVPIFLKNPFSADPD

>member
-6 IFNTR
+6 IFSAR
-11 KQGGSARNLNLRCGL
+11 KQEDTAQNLNLRCSSD
-26 GASKRSFG
+26 ASKRSFG
-34 AHRDLVAFGH
+34 AYRDPDTCRYRL
-44 GHLPGASYDDLGA
+44 LGARYDDLGA
-57 CKHGLLRS
+57 CRNELLQGGRY
-65 IRCRDVGAG
+65 CDVGAG
-74 GHRLL
+74 VRELL
-79 RDAKCYDFVACI
+79 RGSGCI
-91 DRLFREIG
+91 DVG
-99 CCDLSASG
+99 AGG
-107 YSLSQDAWRRGF
+107 YSLSQDIGRRSF
-119 IAPKYELHS
+119 AIPKYELHS
-128 RANCDYSVSV
+128 RVNCDYIVSV
-138 LLNGVAYCDFAA
+138 FLNGAAHCDFAA
-150 QNSTKF
+150 QNSSKF
-156 SSDTYCGSS
+156 SSDTYCS
-165 VSAYLRRVDAN
+165 VSAGLRRVGTNQDT
-176 RDVHSR
+176 HSR
-182 RDPSASARLRR
+182 RDSSASARLRR
-193 SSSTSGRLQSSMNG
+193 SSSTNGRLQSSMSG
-207 CSQRNFNAGICL
+207 RSQCNFNASVCL
-219 RRIGTKRG
+219 RRIGTKQG
-227 VHLYCKFGANRDAFS
+227 VHLYCKFGANRDAFP
-242 RCGFDACGLSA
+242 RCGFDACGFSTRYNA
-253 QSSAQ
+253 R
-258 KAVLGAYRSLFCDA
+258 KAVLSAYHSLFCDA
-272 SRLGSEQNSAFGAH
+272 SGLGGEQNPALGTFCA
-286 CVVRNFLNLH
+286 VRNFLNLH
-296 DARDFNNF
+296 VARDFKNF
-304 GSINLKKFDLA
+304 SPVNLKKFNLA
-315 ALQFANLK
+315 ELQFANLK

-328 SEGAEKS
+328 DEGVDKS
-335 ADPRNL
+335 AKSRNW

-351 RRLGSESKILA
+351 RRLGFESKILA
-362 PRRFYFESA
+362 PRSSCFESEA
-371 VGAPYGPGLG
+371 GIPCGPGLRHRG
-381 YRNCEFAQN
+381 CEAAQN
-390 SKVCASDFT
+390 FKRFAPDFT
-399 QNFKNFDRGLEAE
+399 RNFKNFTWSLEAE
-412 PAQNFKISALNFT
+412 PVQNFKISALNFIQ
-425 RNFKNSARDREA
+425 NFWNSARGREA
-437 EPAQSFKNQN
+437 EPARSFKDQN
-447 LAQDCSQNGKSYDQN
+447 LAHGFSQSGRSYDQN
-462 STQGFSQS
+462 STQSFSQS
-470 GRSAEPNSKPSFSQS
+470 GRSAKPNSEVSFSQS
-485 IKSSE
+485 VKNSK
-490 RNLLLSFLQSVKSS
+490 RNL
-504 DQSQNSKPAPAQSFK
+504 
-519 NQNSIQHF
+519 
-527 LQGAQNTEQNSLSS
+527 
-541 SPQNGKSYDQNSAQD
+541 
-556 FSRGGKSIEWNFKLN
+556 
-571 FSQSAKN
+571 
-578 PESSFSQNIKNSE
+578 
-591 RNFPLSFLQ
+591 PLSFLQ
-600 SAKNSDQSQNSKP
+600 SAKNSDQSQNSKHA
-613 TSAQSFKN
+613 SAQSH
-621 QNFAWD
+621 
-627 FSQNGGSAEPNSVQ
+627 AEPNSVQ
-641 NLLQSSK
+641 NFLQSTK

-661 QTEPVSPQELKN
+661 QTEPVSSQEFKN
-673 PEPCGVQQQEL
+673 PEPCPAQRQEL
-684 GFYAPKFKDERARN
+684 GFYAPKFKDEYARN

-706 FVLFAYFFAALGALS
+706 FVLCACFFAALGALS

-731 YVGAHKFYFLF
+731 YVSAHKFYFLF

-824 VLVAFCACSAAYG
+824 VLAAFCACSAAYG

-930 YAEILSRHY
+930 YVEILGRHY

-945 LQAACAAGYLWLG
+945 LQATCAAGYLWLG
-958 AALIRGGYAV
+958 AALIRGGYAA

-1033 IPAALFI
+1033 IPSVLFI

>member
-6 IFNTR
+6 IFSAR

-26 GASKRSFG
+26 GASKRGFG
-34 AHRDLVAFGH
+34 AHRDLVVFGH
-44 GHLPGASYDDLGA
+44 GHLPGASCDYLGA
-57 CKHGLLRS
+57 RIDGLSRGIGRYDLDARGHELLRS
-65 IRCRDVGAG
+65 SGCRAVGAG
-74 GHRLL
+74 RH
-79 RDAKCYDFVACI
+79 
-91 DRLFREIG
+91 
-99 CCDLSASG
+99 
-107 YSLSQDAWRRGF
+107 SLSHDTGHHGF
-119 IAPKYELHS
+119 ITPKYELRS

-138 LLNGVAYCDFAA
+138 LLNDTVCCDFAA
-150 QNSTKF
+150 QNSAKF
-156 SSDTYCGSS
+156 SGDTYCGSS
-165 VSAYLRRVDAN
+165 ESTYSRCSSSVGACLRRVGAKQD
-176 RDVHSR
+176 
-182 RDPSASARLRR
+182 
-193 SSSTSGRLQSSMNG
+193 
-207 CSQRNFNAGICL
+207 
-219 RRIGTKRG
+219 
-227 VHLYCKFGANRDAFS
+227 VHLYCKFGANRDAFP
-242 RCGFDACGLSA
+242 RCGFDVCGLSV
-253 QSSAQ
+253 QFSAQ
-258 KAVLGAYRSLFCDA
+258 KAVFSAYRSLFCDA
-272 SRLGSEQNSAFGAH
+272 SGLGSEQNPALGTFCA
-286 CVVRNFLNLH
+286 VRNFLNLH
-296 DARDFNNF
+296 DARDFKNF
-304 GSINLKKFDLA
+304 GSVNLKKFSLA
-315 ALQFANLK
+315 ELQFANLK

-328 SEGAEKS
+328 GEGAEKS
-335 ADPRNL
+335 AEPRNL
-341 TSFGRETRVL
+341 TNFGRETRVL
-351 RRLGSESKILA
+351 RRLGFESKILV
-362 PRRFYFESA
+362 PRRFYFETALSIPCGSGLRHRGYEATLNFRRSA
-371 VGAPYGPGLG
+371 P
-381 YRNCEFAQN
+381 
-390 SKVCASDFT
+390 DFT
-399 QNFKNFDRGLEAE
+399 ENFKNFARSLEVEPVRG
-412 PAQNFKISALNFT
+412 
-425 RNFKNSARDREA
+425 
-437 EPAQSFKNQN
+437 
-447 LAQDCSQNGKSYDQN
+447 
-462 STQGFSQS
+462 
-470 GRSAEPNSKPSFSQS
+470 
-485 IKSSE
+485 
-490 RNLLLSFLQSVKSS
+490 
-504 DQSQNSKPAPAQSFK
+504 FK
-519 NQNSIQHF
+519 NQNSVQHF
-527 LQGAQNTEQNSLSS
+527 LQGAQNPEQNSLSS

-556 FSRGGKSIEWNFKLN
+556 FS
-571 FSQSAKN
+571 QSA
-578 PESSFSQNIKNSE
+578 
-591 RNFPLSFLQ
+591 
-600 SAKNSDQSQNSKP
+600 
-613 TSAQSFKN
+613 
-621 QNFAWD
+621 
-627 FSQNGGSAEPNSVQ
+627 
-641 NLLQSSK
+641 K
-648 NSDRNSKANSTQN
+648 NSDRNSKANSMQN
-661 QTEPVSPQELKN
+661 QAEPVSPQGSKN
-673 PEPCGVQQQEL
+673 SEPCPAQRL

-698 FFSHPMRA
+698 FFSHPMRT
-706 FVLFAYFFAALGALS
+706 FVLCACFFAALGALS

-759 WTNFEGSLKPVS
+759 WANFEGSLKPVS

-784 SFLNLRLAAAIT
+784 SFLNLRLAAAIA

-824 VLVAFCACSAAYG
+824 VLAAFCACSAAYG

-872 REGGLKDAVFIPNFI
+872 REAGLSDAVFIPNFI

-900 LATPFLSEAACGFIA
+900 LATPFLSGATCGFIA

-945 LQAACAAGYLWLG
+945 LQAACAAGYAWLG
-958 AALIRGGYAV
+958 WELIRGGYAA

-1033 IPAALFI
+1033 IPSALFI

>member
-6 IFNTR
+6 IFNVR
-11 KQGGSARNLNLRCGL
+11 KQGDSARNLNLCCGP

-34 AHRDLVAFGH
+34 VYRDPCVCNH
-44 GHLPGASYDDLGA
+44 GRLPSARCDDLGIRR
-57 CKHGLLRS
+57 HGLLRS
-65 IRCRDVGAG
+65 TRCRDFGAG
-74 GHRLL
+74 GYRLL
-79 RDAKCYDFVACI
+79 RDTKCYDFVACI
-91 DRLFREIG
+91 DRLFRDIG
-99 CCDLSASG
+99 RCDLSVSG
-107 YSLSQDAWRRGF
+107 YSLSQDAWHRRF
-119 IAPKYELHS
+119 IAPKYELRS
-128 RANCDYSVSV
+128 RANYDYIVSV
-138 LLNGVAYCDFAA
+138 LLNGAAHCDFAV
-150 QNSTKF
+150 QNSSKF
-156 SSDTYCGSS
+156 SGDMYRGT
-165 VSAYLRRVDAN
+165 SAGLRRV
-176 RDVHSR
+176 
-182 RDPSASARLRR
+182 
-193 SSSTSGRLQSSMNG
+193 
-207 CSQRNFNAGICL
+207 
-219 RRIGTKRG
+219 GTKQG
-227 VHLYCKFGANRDAFS
+227 VYLYCKFGANRDAFS

-485 IKSSE
+485 IKNSE
-490 RNLLLSFLQSVKSS
+490 RNLLLSLLQSVKSS
-504 DQSQNSKPAPAQSFK
+504 DQSQNFKPARAQSFK
-519 NQNSIQHF
+519 YRNF
-527 LQGAQNTEQNSLSS
+527 
-541 SPQNGKSYDQNSAQD
+541 AQD
-556 FSRGGKSIEWNFKLN
+556 FLQSGRSAEPNSKPS
-571 FSQSAKN
+571 FSQSV
-578 PESSFSQNIKNSE
+578 KNSE
-591 RNFPLSFLQ
+591 RNLPLSFLQ
-600 SAKNSDQSQNSKP
+600 SAKNSDQSQNSKAN
-613 TSAQSFKN
+613 SAQS
-621 QNFAWD
+621 
-627 FSQNGGSAEPNSVQ
+627 
-641 NLLQSSK
+641 
-648 NSDRNSKANSTQN
+648 

-673 PEPCGVQQQEL
+673 SEPCSAQKQEL

-706 FVLFAYFFAALGALS
+706 FVLCACFFAALGALS

-731 YVGAHKFYFLF
+731 YVAAHKFYFLF

-796 ALFWAV
+796 GLFWAI
-802 FFIFAAWLLWLD
+802 FFIFVAWLLWLD

-824 VLVAFCACSAAYG
+824 VLAAFCACSAAYG

-872 REGGLKDAVFIPNFI
+872 REAGLKDAVFIPNFI
-887 YKNLAAFLAFALA
+887 SKNLAAFLAFALA

-958 AALIRGGYAV
+958 AVLIRGEYAA

-975 ICYMYGAILF
+975 ICYIYGAILF

-991 QRHSGISPLNFPRL
+991 QRHSGISPLNFPCL

-1012 ALLAGGLR
+1012 ALLAGALR
-1020 AVFAGESFVLYVM
+1020 AVLAGESFVLYVM
-1033 IPAALFI
+1033 VPSALFI
-1040 AAVALYLIN
+1040 VAVALYLIS
-1049 FIPIFLKNPFSADPD
+1049 FVPIFLKNPFSADPD

>member
-6 IFNTR
+6 IFSVR
-11 KQGGSARNLNLRCGL
+11 KQGGSARNLNLRCSL
-26 GASKRSFG
+26 GANKRGFG
-34 AHRDLVAFGH
+34 AHRD
-44 GHLPGASYDDLGA
+44 PGACG
-57 CKHGLLRS
+57 HGLLRS
-65 IRCRDVGAG
+65 AEYCDLGALGHGFLQSTKYRDVGAG
-74 GHRLL
+74 RHRLL
-79 RDAKCYDFVACI
+79 RDTKCYDFVACI
-91 DRLFREIG
+91 DRLFRDIG

-119 IAPKYELHS
+119 AAPKYELCS
-128 RANCDYSVSV
+128 RANCDYIVSV
-138 LLNGVAYCDFAA
+138 FLNGAAHCDFAA
-150 QNSTKF
+150 QNSSKF

-165 VSAYLRRVDAN
+165 ASTYLWRSSGVSACLQRVGAN
-176 RDVHSR
+176 LDVHSR
-182 RDPSASARLRR
+182 RDPSANARLRR
-193 SSSTSGRLQSSMNG
+193 SSSRNGRLQSSMSVR
-207 CSQRNFNAGICL
+207 SQRNFNAGVCL
-219 RRIGTKRG
+219 RRVGTKQS
-227 VHLYCKFGANRDAFS
+227 VHLYCKFSANRDAFP

-253 QSSAQ
+253 QFSAQ
-258 KAVLGAYRSLFCDA
+258 KAVLSAYRSLFCDA
-272 SRLGSEQNSAFGAH
+272 SGLGSEQNPALGTFCA
-286 CVVRNFLNLH
+286 VRNFLNLH

-315 ALQFANLK
+315 ASQFVNLK
-323 KQIRA
+323 KQIRVG
-328 SEGAEKS
+328 EGTDKS
-335 ADPRNL
+335 VNSRNL
-341 TSFGRETRVL
+341 TSFEHETRML
-351 RRLGSESKILA
+351 RRLGFESKILA
-362 PRRFYFESA
+362 PRRSYFESA
-371 VGAPYGPGLG
+371 AGIPCGSGLRHRG
-381 YRNCEFAQN
+381 WEA
-390 SKVCASDFT
+390 T
-399 QNFKNFDRGLEAE
+399 QNFKRFTPGFAENFKNFTWSLETE
-412 PAQNFKISALNFT
+412 PARNFKISALNFIQ
-425 RNFKNSARDREA
+425 NFCNSARGREAGSMQGFGNSGRNFEPKFPRSAKNSDRNLEA
-437 EPAQSFKNQN
+437 EPARDFKNQN
-447 LAQDCSQNGKSYDQN
+447 STQDFSQDGKSYDQN

-470 GRSAEPNSKPSFSQS
+470 GRSYELNSKPSFSQS
-485 IKSSE
+485 
-490 RNLLLSFLQSVKSS
+490 V
-504 DQSQNSKPAPAQSFK
+504 
-519 NQNSIQHF
+519 
-527 LQGAQNTEQNSLSS
+527 
-541 SPQNGKSYDQNSAQD
+541 
-556 FSRGGKSIEWNFKLN
+556 
-571 FSQSAKN
+571 
-578 PESSFSQNIKNSE
+578 KNSE

-600 SAKNSDQSQNSKP
+600 SIKNSDQSQNFKSAR
-613 TSAQSFKN
+613 AQSHAEPSSV
-621 QNFAWD
+621 QT
-627 FSQNGGSAEPNSVQ
+627 FSQC
-641 NLLQSSK
+641 SK
-648 NSDRNSKANSTQN
+648 NSDQDSKVNSTQN

-673 PEPCGVQQQEL
+673 SEPCPAQKQEP

-706 FVLFAYFFAALGALS
+706 FVLCACFFAALGALS
-721 FLAPD
+721 FLAPN

-731 YVGAHKFYFLF
+731 YVSAHKFYFLF

-784 SFLNLRLAAAIT
+784 SFLNLRLAAAIVG
-796 ALFWAV
+796 LFWAI
-802 FFIFAAWLLWLD
+802 FFIFAARLLWLD

-824 VLVAFCACSAAYG
+824 VLAAFCACSAAYG
-837 ASGDEKFLLS
+837 ASAAEKFLLS

-872 REGGLKDAVFIPNFI
+872 REAGLKDAVFIPNFI

-900 LATPFLSEAACGFIA
+900 LATPFLSEATCGFIA

-958 AALIRGGYAV
+958 WELIRGGYAA

-1012 ALLAGGLR
+1012 ALLAGVLR
-1020 AVFAGESFVLYVM
+1020 AVFAGESFILYVM
-1033 IPAALFI
+1033 IPSALFI

-1049 FIPIFLKNPFSADPD
+1049 FIPICLKNPFSADPD

>member
-1 MSRNF
+1 
-6 IFNTR
+6 IFNAR
-11 KQGGSARNLNLRCGL
+11 KYGGSARNLSLRCGPD
-26 GASKRSFG
+26 ASKQGFG
-34 AHRDLVAFGH
+34 AHRDPGARNY
-44 GHLPGASYDDLGA
+44 GHLSGARYDDLSARIDGLFRGTWRYDLDA
-57 CKHGLLRS
+57 RRRELLRGS
-65 IRCRDVGAG
+65 GCIDVGAG
-74 GHRLL
+74 RH
-79 RDAKCYDFVACI
+79 
-91 DRLFREIG
+91 
-99 CCDLSASG
+99 
-107 YSLSQDAWRRGF
+107 SLSQDTGHRGF
-119 IAPKYELHS
+119 ITPKYELRS

-138 LLNGVAYCDFAA
+138 LLNGAAHYDFAA
-150 QNSTKF
+150 RNSALLCG
-156 SSDTYCGSS
+156 DTYRGSS
-165 VSAYLRRVDAN
+165 AGLRRV
-176 RDVHSR
+176 
-182 RDPSASARLRR
+182 
-193 SSSTSGRLQSSMNG
+193 
-207 CSQRNFNAGICL
+207 
-219 RRIGTKRG
+219 GTKQDI
-227 VHLYCKFGANRDAFS
+227 HLYCKFGANQDAFS

-253 QSSAQ
+253 QFSAQ
-258 KAVLGAYRSLFCDA
+258 KAVFSAYRSPFCDA
-272 SRLGSEQNSAFGAH
+272 SGLGGEQNPTLGTFCA
-286 CVVRNFLNLH
+286 VRNFLNLH
-296 DARDFNNF
+296 DARDFKNF
-304 GSINLKKFDLA
+304 GPVNLKKFNLA
-315 ALQFANLK
+315 ASQFVNLK

-328 SEGAEKS
+328 GEDADKS

-341 TSFGRETRVL
+341 TSFGRGAPTP
-351 RRLGSESKILA
+351 RRSGFKSKILA
-362 PRRFYFESA
+362 THGFLSEGA
-371 VGAPYGPGLG
+371 VGASCGPSLG

-390 SKVCASDFT
+390 SKVCASD
-399 QNFKNFDRGLEAE
+399 
-412 PAQNFKISALNFT
+412 FT

-437 EPAQSFKNQN
+437 EPAQSFKDQN
-447 LAQDCSQNGKSYDQN
+447 LAQDFSQNGKSYDQN
-462 STQGFSQS
+462 SVQG
-470 GRSAEPNSKPSFSQS
+470 
-485 IKSSE
+485 
-490 RNLLLSFLQSVKSS
+490 FLQSG
-504 DQSQNSKPAPAQSFK
+504 QS
-519 NQNSIQHF
+519 
-527 LQGAQNTEQNSLSS
+527 
-541 SPQNGKSYDQNSAQD
+541 
-556 FSRGGKSIEWNFKLN
+556 
-571 FSQSAKN
+571 
-578 PESSFSQNIKNSE
+578 
-591 RNFPLSFLQ
+591 
-600 SAKNSDQSQNSKP
+600 SDQSQNSKP

-621 QNFAWD
+621 QNFARD
-627 FSQNGGSAEPNSVQ
+627 FSQNGGSAEPSSVQ
-641 NLLQSSK
+641 TFSQSAK
-648 NSDRNSKANSTQN
+648 NSDRNFKANSMQN
-661 QTEPVSPQELKN
+661 QAEPVSSQEFKN
-673 PEPCGVQQQEL
+673 PKPCLAQRQEL

-706 FVLFAYFFAALGALS
+706 FVLCACFFAALGALS

-784 SFLNLRLAAAIT
+784 SFLNLRLAAAIV

-814 KNSNN
+814 RNSNN

-824 VLVAFCACSAAYG
+824 VLAAFCACSAAYG
-837 ASGDEKFLLS
+837 ISGDEKFLLS

-872 REGGLKDAVFIPNFI
+872 REAGLSDAVFIPNFI

-958 AALIRGGYAV
+958 ATLIRGQYAA

-975 ICYMYGAILF
+975 ICYIYGAILF

-1012 ALLAGGLR
+1012 ALLAGALR

-1033 IPAALFI
+1033 IPSALFI

>member
-6 IFNTR
+6 IFSAR
-11 KQGGSARNLNLRCGL
+11 KHGGSARNLNLRCGL
-26 GASKRSFG
+26 GANKRDFNVQPDTGAYGHGYLSGARCDELSARIDGLFRGTWRYDLDARGRELLRSFG
-34 AHRDLVAFGH
+34 CV
-44 GHLPGASYDDLGA
+44 
-57 CKHGLLRS
+57 
-65 IRCRDVGAG
+65 DVGAG
-74 GHRLL
+74 EYG
-79 RDAKCYDFVACI
+79 
-91 DRLFREIG
+91 
-99 CCDLSASG
+99 
-107 YSLSQDAWRRGF
+107 LSQNTGHRGF
-119 IAPKYELHS
+119 ITPKYELHS
-128 RANCDYSVSV
+128 RTNCDYSVSV
-138 LLNGVAYCDFAA
+138 LLSGAVCYGFAA
-150 QNSTKF
+150 RNSVKF
-156 SSDTYCGSS
+156 SGDTYCGSNESTYSRYSSS
-165 VSAYLRRVDAN
+165 VGACLRCVGTN

-182 RDPSASARLRR
+182 RDPSASV
-193 SSSTSGRLQSSMNG
+193 RLQSSMSVR
-207 CSQRNFNAGICL
+207 SQRNFNAGICL
-219 RRIGTKRG
+219 RRVGTKQG
-227 VHLYCKFGANRDAFS
+227 IHLYCKFGANRDAFL
-242 RCGFDACGLSA
+242 RCGFDVCGLGA
-253 QSSAQ
+253 QFNAQ
-258 KAVLGAYRSLFCDA
+258 KVVLSAYRSLFCDA
-272 SRLGSEQNSAFGAH
+272 SGLGSEQNPALGTFCA
-286 CVVRNFLNLH
+286 VRNFLNLH
-296 DARDFNNF
+296 VVRDFKNF
-304 GSINLKKFDLA
+304 GSVNLKKFNLA

-328 SEGAEKS
+328 GEGADKS
-335 ADPRNL
+335 AEPRNL
-341 TSFGRETRVL
+341 TSFGRETHVL
-351 RRLGSESKILA
+351 RRLGFESKILA
-362 PRRFYFESA
+362 PRRSYFESA
-371 VGAPYGPGLG
+371 AGIPCGSGLRHRGCEAARNFRRSAP
-381 YRNCEFAQN
+381 
-390 SKVCASDFT
+390 DFT
-399 QNFKNFDRGLEAE
+399 ENFKNFDRGLEAE
-412 PAQNFKISALNFT
+412 PVQNCKISALNFIQ
-425 RNFKNSARDREA
+425 NFCNSARGREA
-437 EPAQSFKNQN
+437 EPAQSFKDQN
-447 LAQDCSQNGKSYDQN
+447 LAQDFSQNGKSYDQN
-462 STQGFSQS
+462 STQGFSQ
-470 GRSAEPNSKPSFSQS
+470 
-485 IKSSE
+485 
-490 RNLLLSFLQSVKSS
+490 
-504 DQSQNSKPAPAQSFK
+504 
-519 NQNSIQHF
+519 
-527 LQGAQNTEQNSLSS
+527 
-541 SPQNGKSYDQNSAQD
+541 
-556 FSRGGKSIEWNFKLN
+556 
-571 FSQSAKN
+571 
-578 PESSFSQNIKNSE
+578 
-591 RNFPLSFLQ
+591 
-600 SAKNSDQSQNSKP
+600 
-613 TSAQSFKN
+613 
-621 QNFAWD
+621 
-627 FSQNGGSAEPNSVQ
+627 NGGSAEPNSA
-641 NLLQSSK
+641 QSFSQSAK
-648 NSDRNSKANSTQN
+648 NFDRNFKTNSTRN
-661 QTEPVSPQELKN
+661 QTEPVSPQGLKN
-673 PEPCGVQQQEL
+673 SEPCPAQRL

-706 FVLFAYFFAALGALS
+706 FVLCACFFAALGALS

-731 YVGAHKFYFLF
+731 YVAAHKFYFLF

-796 ALFWAV
+796 GLFWAV

-824 VLVAFCACSAAYG
+824 VLAAFCACSAAYG
-837 ASGDEKFLLS
+837 ISGDEKFLLS

-861 RISVVIGNEAL
+861 RISIVIGNEAL
-872 REGGLKDAVFIPNFI
+872 REAGLSDAVFIPNFI
-887 YKNLAAFLAFALA
+887 YKNLAAFLVFALA
-900 LATPFLSEAACGFIA
+900 LASPFLSEPACGFIA

>member
-6 IFNTR
+6 IFNAR
-11 KQGGSARNLNLRCGL
+11 KQGGSARNLNLRCGSDAYERGFGTYCDP
-26 GASKRSFG
+26 GARNY
-34 AHRDLVAFGH
+34 
-44 GHLPGASYDDLGA
+44 GHLPGARCDYLGIRRRE
-57 CKHGLLRS
+57 LLRS
-65 IRCRDVGAG
+65 SGCIDVGAG
-74 GHRLL
+74 RH
-79 RDAKCYDFVACI
+79 
-91 DRLFREIG
+91 
-99 CCDLSASG
+99 
-107 YSLSQDAWRRGF
+107 SLSQNTGRCGF
-119 IAPKYELHS
+119 ITPKYELRS

-138 LLNGVAYCDFAA
+138 LLDGAVCCDFATRNLA
-150 QNSTKF
+150 QF

-165 VSAYLRRVDAN
+165 ASTYLWRSSSVGACLRRVDAN

-182 RDPSASARLRR
+182 RDPSE
-193 SSSTSGRLQSSMNG
+193 SGRLQSSMSVR
-207 CSQRNFNAGICL
+207 SQRNFNAGVCL
-219 RRIGTKRG
+219 RRVGTKQS
-227 VHLYCKFGANRDAFS
+227 VHLCREFGANRDAFS

-258 KAVLGAYRSLFCDA
+258 KAVLDAYRSLFCDA

-328 SEGAEKS
+328 SEGAENS

-371 VGAPYGPGLG
+371 VGAPYGPGLR
-381 YRNCEFAQN
+381 YRGCEAALNFRRSAP
-390 SKVCASDFT
+390 DFT
-399 QNFKNFDRGLEAE
+399 ENFKNFARSLEAE
-412 PAQNFKISALNFT
+412 PV
-425 RNFKNSARDREA
+425 R
-437 EPAQSFKNQN
+437 
-447 LAQDCSQNGKSYDQN
+447 G
-462 STQGFSQS
+462 
-470 GRSAEPNSKPSFSQS
+470 
-485 IKSSE
+485 
-490 RNLLLSFLQSVKSS
+490 
-504 DQSQNSKPAPAQSFK
+504 FK

-527 LQGAQNTEQNSLSS
+527 LQGAQNPEQNSLSS

-578 PESSFSQNIKNSE
+578 PESSFSQSVKSSGSNSDQ
-591 RNFPLSFLQ
+591 NSGHGFLRSGQ
-600 SAKNSDQSQNSKP
+600 SSDQSQNSKS

-627 FSQNGGSAEPNSVQ
+627 FSQNGRSYEPNSAQ
-641 NLLQSSK
+641 GFSQSAK
-648 NSDRNSKANSTQN
+648 NSDRNSKANSTQS

-673 PEPCGVQQQEL
+673 LESCPAQKHEL
-684 GFYAPKFKDERARN
+684 GVYAPQFKDERARN
-698 FFSHPMRA
+698 FFSHPMLT
-706 FVLFAYFFAALGALS
+706 FVLCACFFAALGALS

-731 YVGAHKFYFLF
+731 YVAAHKFYFLF

-759 WTNFEGSLKPVS
+759 WANFEGSLKPVS

-784 SFLNLRLAAAIT
+784 SFLNLRAAAAIT
-796 ALFWAV
+796 GLFWAV

-814 KNSNN
+814 KNSSN

-824 VLVAFCACSAAYG
+824 VLAAFCACSAAYG

-872 REGGLKDAVFIPNFI
+872 REAGLSDAVFIPNFI

-900 LATPFLSEAACGFIA
+900 LATPFLSDAACGFIA

-930 YAEILSRHY
+930 YAEILCRHY

-958 AALIRGGYAV
+958 WELIRGGYAA

-975 ICYMYGAILF
+975 ICYIYGAILF

-1033 IPAALFI
+1033 IPSALFI

>member
-1 MSRNF
+1 MNRNF
-6 IFNTR
+6 IFNAR

-26 GASKRSFG
+26 GASKRDFG
-34 AHRDLVAFGH
+34 AHRDLIAFGH
-44 GHLPGASYDDLGA
+44 GHLPSAEYCDLGA
-57 CKHGLLRS
+57 HRHGFLQS
-65 IRCRDVGAG
+65 TKCRDVGAG
-74 GHRLL
+74 GYRLL

-91 DRLFREIG
+91 DRPFRDIG

-119 IAPKYELHS
+119 ITPKYELRS
-128 RANCDYSVSV
+128 RVNCDYSASV
-138 LLNGVAYCDFAA
+138 LLSGAVCYGFAA
-150 QNSTKF
+150 RNSALLCG
-156 SSDTYCGSS
+156 DTYRGSS
-165 VSAYLRRVDAN
+165 ASTYLWRSSSVGACLQRVGVN
-176 RDVHSR
+176 LDVHSR
-182 RDPSASARLRR
+182 RDSGARANLRR
-193 SSSTSGRLQSSMNG
+193 SSSTSGRLQSSMSG
-207 CSQRNFNAGICL
+207 RSQRNFNAGVCL
-219 RRIGTKRG
+219 RRAGTKQG
-227 VHLYCKFGANRDAFS
+227 VHLYCKFGANRDAFP
-242 RCGFDACGLSA
+242 RCGFDACRLSA
-253 QSSAQ
+253 
-258 KAVLGAYRSLFCDA
+258 YHSLFCDA
-272 SRLGSEQNSAFGAH
+272 SGLGSEQNPTLGTFCA
-286 CVVRNFLNLH
+286 VRNFLNLH
-296 DARDFNNF
+296 VARDFNNF
-304 GSINLKKFDLA
+304 GSVNLKKFNLA
-315 ALQFANLK
+315 ALQFSNLK

-328 SEGAEKS
+328 GEGVDKS
-335 ADPRNL
+335 AEPHNL
-341 TSFGRETRVL
+341 TSFGREAPTP
-351 RRLGSESKILA
+351 RRPGFKSKILA

-371 VGAPYGPGLG
+371 IGAPCGPGLRHRG
-381 YRNCEFAQN
+381 CEA
-390 SKVCASDFT
+390 A
-399 QNFKNFDRGLEAE
+399 QNFKRFAPDFARNFKDFTWSLGAE
-412 PAQNFKISALNFT
+412 LVQNFKISALNFIQ
-425 RNFKNSARDREA
+425 NFWNSARGREA
-437 EPAQSFKNQN
+437 EPAQSFKDQN
-447 LAQDCSQNGKSYDQN
+447 LAQDFSQNGKSYDQN
-462 STQGFSQS
+462 STHGFSQS
-470 GRSAEPNSKPSFSQS
+470 GRSAEPNSEASFSQS
-485 IKSSE
+485 
-490 RNLLLSFLQSVKSS
+490 VK
-504 DQSQNSKPAPAQSFK
+504 NY
-519 NQNSIQHF
+519 
-527 LQGAQNTEQNSLSS
+527 EQ
-541 SPQNGKSYDQNSAQD
+541 
-556 FSRGGKSIEWNFKLN
+556 
-571 FSQSAKN
+571 
-578 PESSFSQNIKNSE
+578 
-591 RNFPLSFLQ
+591 NFPLNLLQ
-600 SAKNSDQSQNSKP
+600 SAKNSDQSQNSKHA
-613 TSAQSFKN
+613 SAQSRAE
-621 QNFAWD
+621 QNSVQD
-627 FSQNGGSAEPNSVQ
+627 FSQSA
-641 NLLQSSK
+641 K

-661 QTEPVSPQELKN
+661 QIEPVLSQELKN
-673 PEPCGVQQQEL
+673 PEPCPAQRQEL

-706 FVLFAYFFAALGALS
+706 FVLCACFFAVPGALG

-784 SFLNLRLAAAIT
+784 SFLNLRLAAAIVG
-796 ALFWAV
+796 LFWAV
-802 FFIFAAWLLWLD
+802 FFIFAARLLWLD

-824 VLVAFCACSAAYG
+824 VLAAFCACSAAYG

-872 REGGLKDAVFIPNFI
+872 REAGLKDAVFIPNFI

-930 YAEILSRHY
+930 YVEILSRHY

-958 AALIRGGYAV
+958 WELIRGGYAV

-991 QRHSGISPLNFPRL
+991 QCHSGISPLNFPRL

-1020 AVFAGESFVLYVM
+1020 AIFAGKSFILYVM
-1033 IPAALFI
+1033 IPSALFI

-1049 FIPIFLKNPFSADPD
+1049 FVPIFLKNPFSADPD

>member
-1 MSRNF
+1 MNRNF
-6 IFNTR
+6 IFNAR

-26 GASKRSFG
+26 GADERGFG
-34 AHRDLVAFGH
+34 AHRDPGAGRH
-44 GHLPGASYDDLGA
+44 GYLPGASCDDLSARIDGLFRGIGRYDLDA
-57 CKHGLLRS
+57 RRRELLRGS
-65 IRCRDVGAG
+65 GCIDVGAG
-74 GHRLL
+74 RH
-79 RDAKCYDFVACI
+79 
-91 DRLFREIG
+91 
-99 CCDLSASG
+99 
-107 YSLSQDAWRRGF
+107 SLSQDTGRCGF
-119 IAPKYELHS
+119 ITPKYELRS
-128 RANCDYSVSV
+128 RANCDYNVSV
-138 LLNGVAYCDFAA
+138 LLNGAVCCDFVA

-156 SSDTYCGSS
+156 NSDTYCGSS
-165 VSAYLRRVDAN
+165 ESTYSRCSSSVGACLRRVDAN

-182 RDPSASARLRR
+182 RDPSANARLRR
-193 SSSTSGRLQSSMNG
+193 SSSTSVRLQSSMSG
-207 CSQRNFNAGICL
+207 RSQRNFNADICL
-219 RRIGTKRG
+219 RRVGTKRG
-227 VHLYCKFGANRDAFS
+227 VHLYREFGANRDAFS

-253 QSSAQ
+253 QFSAQ
-258 KAVLGAYRSLFCDA
+258 KAVFSTYRSLFCDA
-272 SRLGSEQNSAFGAH
+272 SGLGGEQNPTLGTFCA
-286 CVVRNFLNLH
+286 VRNFLNLH
-296 DARDFNNF
+296 DARDFKNF
-304 GSINLKKFDLA
+304 GPVNLKKFNLA
-315 ALQFANLK
+315 ASQFANLK

-328 SEGAEKS
+328 DKNFYKS
-335 ADPRNL
+335 AEPHNL
-341 TSFGRETRVL
+341 TSFGRETRML

-362 PRRFYFESA
+362 PRRSYFESA
-371 VGAPYGPGLG
+371 AGIPCGSGLRHGGCEAALNFRRSAP
-381 YRNCEFAQN
+381 
-390 SKVCASDFT
+390 DFT
-399 QNFKNFDRGLEAE
+399 ENFKNFTWSLEAE
-412 PAQNFKISALNFT
+412 PVQNFKISALNFIQ
-425 RNFKNSARDREA
+425 NFWNSARGREAGSMQGFGNSDRNFEPKFPQSAKNSDRNLEA

-447 LAQDCSQNGKSYDQN
+447 FAQDFSQNGKSYDQN

-470 GRSAEPNSKPSFSQS
+470 GRSAELNSKPSFSQS
-485 IKSSE
+485 IK
-490 RNLLLSFLQSVKSS
+490 
-504 DQSQNSKPAPAQSFK
+504 NS
-519 NQNSIQHF
+519 
-527 LQGAQNTEQNSLSS
+527 G
-541 SPQNGKSYDQNSAQD
+541 
-556 FSRGGKSIEWNFKLN
+556 W
-571 FSQSAKN
+571 
-578 PESSFSQNIKNSE
+578 
-591 RNFPLSFLQ
+591 NFPLSFLQ
-600 SAKNSDQSQNSKP
+600 SIKNSDQSQNFKSS
-613 TSAQSFKN
+613 SAQSH
-621 QNFAWD
+621 
-627 FSQNGGSAEPNSVQ
+627 AEPNSVQ
-641 NLLQSSK
+641 NFSQSSK
-648 NSDRNSKANSTQN
+648 NSDRNSKANSTQS

-673 PEPCGVQQQEL
+673 SEPCGAQRQEL
-684 GFYAPKFKDERARN
+684 GFYASKFKDERARN

-706 FVLFAYFFAALGALS
+706 FVLCACFFAALGALS

-731 YVGAHKFYFLF
+731 YVSAHKFYFLF

-784 SFLNLRLAAAIT
+784 SFLNLRLAAAIV

-824 VLVAFCACSAAYG
+824 VLAAFCVCSAAYG

-958 AALIRGGYAV
+958 WELIRGEYAA

-975 ICYMYGAILF
+975 ICYIYGAILF

-1012 ALLAGGLR
+1012 ALSAGALR

-1033 IPAALFI
+1033 IPSALFI

-1049 FIPIFLKNPFSADPD
+1049 FVPIFLKNPFSADPD

>member
-6 IFNTR
+6 IFNAR
-11 KQGGSARNLNLRCGL
+11 KHRGFARNLNLRCGL
-26 GASKRSFG
+26 GANKRSFG
-34 AHRDLVAFGH
+34 AHRD
-44 GHLPGASYDDLGA
+44 PGACGR
-57 CKHGLLRS
+57 GLLRS
-65 IRCRDVGAG
+65 AEYCDLGARRHGYLRSTKCRDVGAG
-74 GHRLL
+74 GYRLL

-91 DRLFREIG
+91 DRPFRDIG
-99 CCDLSASG
+99 CCDLSVSG
-107 YSLSQDAWRRGF
+107 YSLSQDIGRRGF
-119 IAPKYELHS
+119 IAPKYELCS
-128 RANCDYSVSV
+128 RANCDYIVGV
-138 LLNGVAYCDFAA
+138 LLNGAVHCGFAA
-150 QNSTKF
+150 RNSALLCG
-156 SSDTYCGSS
+156 DTYRGSS
-165 VSAYLRRVDAN
+165 ASTYLWRSSSVGACLQRVDAN

-182 RDPSASARLRR
+182 RDPIE
-193 SSSTSGRLQSSMNG
+193 SGRLQSSMNG
-207 CSQRNFNAGICL
+207 RSQRNFNAGICL
-219 RRIGTKRG
+219 RRIGAKRG

-242 RCGFDACGLSA
+242 RCSFDVCGLSA
-253 QSSAQ
+253 QFSAQ
-258 KAVLGAYRSLFCDA
+258 KAVFSTYRSLFCDA
-272 SRLGSEQNSAFGAH
+272 SGLGGEQNPTLGTFCA
-286 CVVRNFLNLH
+286 VRNFLNLH
-296 DARDFNNF
+296 DARDFKNF
-304 GSINLKKFDLA
+304 GPVNLKKFNLA
-315 ALQFANLK
+315 ASQFVNLK

-328 SEGAEKS
+328 GKGADKS
-335 ADPRNL
+335 AEPHNL
-341 TSFGRETRVL
+341 TSFGRDETRTP
-351 RRLGSESKILA
+351 RRLDFESKILA
-362 PRRFYFESA
+362 PRRSCFKSA
-371 VGAPYGPGLG
+371 ADTPCGPDLG
-381 YRNCEFAQN
+381 YKNCDFAQN
-390 SKVCASDFT
+390 SKVCTSDFT
-399 QNFKNFDRGLEAE
+399 QNFKNFDRDLEAE
-412 PAQNFKISALNFT
+412 PVQNCKISALNFIQ
-425 RNFKNSARDREA
+425 NFWNSARGREA
-437 EPAQSFKNQN
+437 GSM
-447 LAQDCSQNGKSYDQN
+447 
-462 STQGFSQS
+462 QGFGNL
-470 GRSAEPNSKPSFSQS
+470 GRNFEPKFPQS
-485 IKSSE
+485 IKNSE

-504 DQSQNSKPAPAQSFK
+504 DQSQNFKPARAQSFK
-519 NQNSIQHF
+519 YRNF
-527 LQGAQNTEQNSLSS
+527 
-541 SPQNGKSYDQNSAQD
+541 AQD
-556 FSRGGKSIEWNFKLN
+556 FLQSGGSAAPSSVQN
-571 FSQSAKN
+571 FSQS
-578 PESSFSQNIKNSE
+578 
-591 RNFPLSFLQ
+591 
-600 SAKNSDQSQNSKP
+600 
-613 TSAQSFKN
+613 T
-621 QNFAWD
+621 
-627 FSQNGGSAEPNSVQ
+627 
-641 NLLQSSK
+641 K
-648 NSDRNSKANSTQN
+648 NSDRNFKANSMQN

-673 PEPCGVQQQEL
+673 PEPCPAQRQEL

-706 FVLFAYFFAALGALS
+706 FVLCACFFAALGALS

-726 ALAID
+726 ALEID

-784 SFLNLRLAAAIT
+784 SFLNLRLAAAIVG
-796 ALFWAV
+796 LFWAI
-802 FFIFAAWLLWLD
+802 FFIFAARLLWLD

-824 VLVAFCACSAAYG
+824 VLAAFCACSAAYG
-837 ASGDEKFLLS
+837 ASGNEKFLLS

-900 LATPFLSEAACGFIA
+900 LATPFLSDAACGFIA

-939 MAFYYA
+939 MAFYYT

-958 AALIRGGYAV
+958 AALIRGQYAA

-975 ICYMYGAILF
+975 ICYIYGAILF

-1033 IPAALFI
+1033 IPSALFI

>member
-1 MSRNF
+1 MNRNF
-6 IFNTR
+6 IFNAR
-11 KQGGSARNLNLRCGL
+11 KQGGSARNLNLRCGSD
-26 GASKRSFG
+26 ASKRSFG
-34 AHRDLVAFGH
+34 AYRDPGAYGH
-44 GHLPGASYDDLGA
+44 GHLPGARCDDLGA
-57 CKHGLLRS
+57 RIDGLFRGIGRYDLDARRRELLRGS
-65 IRCRDVGAG
+65 GCIDVGAG
-74 GHRLL
+74 RH
-79 RDAKCYDFVACI
+79 
-91 DRLFREIG
+91 
-99 CCDLSASG
+99 
-107 YSLSQDAWRRGF
+107 SLTQDAGHRGF
-119 IAPKYELHS
+119 ITPKYELHS

-138 LLNGVAYCDFAA
+138 LLNGAVCCGFTARNLA
-150 QNSTKF
+150 QF
-156 SSDTYCGSS
+156 SNDTYCGSS
-165 VSAYLRRVDAN
+165 ASTYLRYSSSVSACLRRVGAN

-182 RDPSASARLRR
+182 RDPSRSVSLRR
-193 SSSTSGRLQSSMNG
+193 SSSTNGRLQSSMSG
-207 CSQRNFNAGICL
+207 RSQRNFNAGICL
-219 RRIGTKRG
+219 RRVGTKQS
-227 VHLYCKFGANRDAFS
+227 VHLYFKFGANRDTFL
-242 RCGFDACGLSA
+242 RCGFDTCGFSA
-253 QSSAQ
+253 KCSTQ
-258 KAVLGAYRSLFCDA
+258 KTILGACHSLFCDA
-272 SRLGSEQNSAFGAH
+272 SGLGSEQNPTLGTFCA
-286 CVVRNFLNLH
+286 VQNFLNLH
-296 DARDFNNF
+296 VARDFKNF
-304 GSINLKKFDLA
+304 SPVNLKKFNLA
-315 ALQFANLK
+315 ASQFVNLK

-328 SEGAEKS
+328 GEGAKKS
-335 ADPRNL
+335 AGPYNL
-341 TSFGRETRVL
+341 TSFGRETRTPG
-351 RRLGSESKILA
+351 RLGPENKIPA

-371 VGAPYGPGLG
+371 VGAPCGPGLG

-412 PAQNFKISALNFT
+412 PVQNCKISALNFIQ
-425 RNFKNSARDREA
+425 NFWNSARGREVGSMQGFGNSGRNFEPKFPQSAKNFKQNFEQNLSQSAKNSDRNSEA
-437 EPAQSFKNQN
+437 EPVRGFKNQN
-447 LAQDCSQNGKSYDQN
+447 SAQVFLQSIKNFDQNSLSSFPQNGKIYEQN

-470 GRSAEPNSKPSFSQS
+470 GRSAEPNSKPSFSQ
-485 IKSSE
+485 
-490 RNLLLSFLQSVKSS
+490 
-504 DQSQNSKPAPAQSFK
+504 
-519 NQNSIQHF
+519 
-527 LQGAQNTEQNSLSS
+527 
-541 SPQNGKSYDQNSAQD
+541 
-556 FSRGGKSIEWNFKLN
+556 
-571 FSQSAKN
+571 
-578 PESSFSQNIKNSE
+578 NIKNSE

-600 SAKNSDQSQNSKP
+600 GIKNSDQSQNSKP
-613 TSAQSFKN
+613 ASAQSFKN

-627 FSQNGGSAEPNSVQ
+627 FSQNGGSTEPNSVQ
-641 NLLQSSK
+641 NFSQSAK
-648 NSDRNSKANSTQN
+648 NSDRNFKTNSTQDR
-661 QTEPVSPQELKN
+661 TEPVSPQELKN
-673 PEPCGVQQQEL
+673 PESCPAQRQEL

-706 FVLFAYFFAALGALS
+706 FVLCACFFAALGALS

-731 YVGAHKFYFLF
+731 YVAAHKFYFLF

-784 SFLNLRLAAAIT
+784 SFLNLRLAAAIVG
-796 ALFWAV
+796 LFWAV
-802 FFIFAAWLLWLD
+802 FFIFAARLLWLD

-824 VLVAFCACSAAYG
+824 VLAAFCACSAAYG

-900 LATPFLSEAACGFIA
+900 LATPFLSEATCGFVA

-930 YAEILSRHY
+930 YVEILSRHY

-958 AALIRGGYAV
+958 AALIRGGYSA

-975 ICYMYGAILF
+975 ICYIYGAILF

-1033 IPAALFI
+1033 IPATLFI

>member
-6 IFNTR
+6 IFNVR
-11 KQGGSARNLNLRCGL
+11 KQGDSARNLNLCCGL
-26 GASKRSFG
+26 GASKRGFG
-34 AHRDLVAFGH
+34 AQRALSAYEH
-44 GHLPGASYDDLGA
+44 GHLSGASCDDLGA
-57 CKHGLLRS
+57 RIDGLFRGTWRYDLDARGHELLRS
-65 IRCRDVGAG
+65 SGCIDVGAG
-74 GHRLL
+74 RH
-79 RDAKCYDFVACI
+79 
-91 DRLFREIG
+91 
-99 CCDLSASG
+99 
-107 YSLSQDAWRRGF
+107 SLSQDTGHRGF
-119 IAPKYELHS
+119 ITPKYELRS

-138 LLNGVAYCDFAA
+138 LLNGAVCCDFAA

-156 SSDTYCGSS
+156 SGDTYCDSS
-165 VSAYLRRVDAN
+165 ASTYSRCSSSASDCLRRVDAN

-182 RDPSASARLRR
+182 RDPSE
-193 SSSTSGRLQSSMNG
+193 SGRLQSSMSVR
-207 CSQRNFNAGICL
+207 SQRNFNAGVCL
-219 RRIGTKRG
+219 RRVGTKQG
-227 VHLYCKFGANRDAFS
+227 VHLYCKFGANRDAFP

-253 QSSAQ
+253 QFSAQ
-258 KAVLGAYRSLFCDA
+258 KAVLSAYRSLFCDA

-296 DARDFNNF
+296 VVRDFKNF
-304 GSINLKKFDLA
+304 GSVNLKKFNLA
-315 ALQFANLK
+315 ASQFVNLK

-328 SEGAEKS
+328 GEGTDKS
-335 ADPRNL
+335 ANPRNL
-341 TSFGRETRVL
+341 TNFGHESRML
-351 RRLGSESKILA
+351 RRLGSESKIFA
-362 PRRFYFESA
+362 PRRFYFETALSIPC
-371 VGAPYGPGLG
+371 GSGLRHRG
-381 YRNCEFAQN
+381 CEA
-390 SKVCASDFT
+390 A
-399 QNFKNFDRGLEAE
+399 QNFKCSAPDFARNFKDFTRSLKAA
-412 PAQNFKISALNFT
+412 PAQNFKISASNFT
-425 RNFKNSARDREA
+425 RNFKNPARNSET
-437 EPAQSFKNQN
+437 EPARSV
-447 LAQDCSQNGKSYDQN
+447 KSN
-462 STQGFSQS
+462 S
-470 GRSAEPNSKPSFSQS
+470 ELSFSQS
-485 IKSSE
+485 IK
-490 RNLLLSFLQSVKSS
+490 
-504 DQSQNSKPAPAQSFK
+504 NS
-519 NQNSIQHF
+519 
-527 LQGAQNTEQNSLSS
+527 EQNL
-541 SPQNGKSYDQNSAQD
+541 
-556 FSRGGKSIEWNFKLN
+556 
-571 FSQSAKN
+571 
-578 PESSFSQNIKNSE
+578 
-591 RNFPLSFLQ
+591 PLSFLQ
-600 SAKNSDQSQNSKP
+600 SAKNSDQSQNSKHA
-613 TSAQSFKN
+613 SAQSH
-621 QNFAWD
+621 
-627 FSQNGGSAEPNSVQ
+627 AEPNSVQ
-641 NLLQSSK
+641 NFSQSSK

-661 QTEPVSPQELKN
+661 QAESVSSQEFKN
-673 PEPCGVQQQEL
+673 PKPCPAQRQEL

-706 FVLFAYFFAALGALS
+706 FVLCACFFAALGALS

-796 ALFWAV
+796 ALFWAI
-802 FFIFAAWLLWLD
+802 FFIFAALLLWLD

-824 VLVAFCACSAAYG
+824 VLAAFCVCSAAYG
-837 ASGDEKFLLS
+837 VSRDEKFLLS

-900 LATPFLSEAACGFIA
+900 LATPFLSEATCGFIA

-1012 ALLAGGLR
+1012 ALLAGALR

-1033 IPAALFI
+1033 IPSALFI

>member
-6 IFNTR
+6 IFNAR
-11 KQGGSARNLNLRCGL
+11 KQGGSARNLNLRCGP
-26 GASKRSFG
+26 GASKLRFG
-34 AHRDLVAFGH
+34 AHRDPDACGH
-44 GHLPGASYDDLGA
+44 GLPGASCDDLGIRR
-57 CKHGLLRS
+57 HEFLRS
-65 IRCRDVGAG
+65 IRCRDVGMYI
-74 GHRLL
+74 H
-79 RDAKCYDFVACI
+79 
-91 DRLFREIG
+91 
-99 CCDLSASG
+99 
-107 YSLSQDAWRRGF
+107 SLSQDTGHRGF
-119 IAPKYELHS
+119 ITPKYELRS

-138 LLNGVAYCDFAA
+138 LLSGAVRYGFAV

-156 SSDTYCGSS
+156 SGDTYCGSS
-165 VSAYLRRVDAN
+165 ASTYLWCSSSVSACLRRVGTN
-176 RDVHSR
+176 RGVHSR
-182 RDPSASARLRR
+182 RDPSASGRLRR
-193 SSSTSGRLQSSMNG
+193 SSSTNGRLQSSMSG
-207 CSQRNFNAGICL
+207 RSQRNFNAGVCL
-219 RRIGTKRG
+219 RRVGAKWEL
-227 VHLYCKFGANRDAFS
+227 HLYCKFGANRDAFPH
-242 RCGFDACGLSA
+242 CGFDACGLSA
-253 QSSAQ
+253 QFSTQ

-272 SRLGSEQNSAFGAH
+272 SGLGSEQNSAFGAH

-296 DARDFNNF
+296 DARDFKNF
-304 GSINLKKFDLA
+304 GSVNFNKFDLA

-328 SEGAEKS
+328 GEGTEKS
-335 ADPRNL
+335 AEPRNL
-341 TSFGRETRVL
+341 TSFGRESCML
-351 RRLGSESKILA
+351 RRLGFESKILA
-362 PRRFYFESA
+362 PRRSYFESA
-371 VGAPYGPGLG
+371 AGIPCGSGLRHRG
-381 YRNCEFAQN
+381 WEA
-390 SKVCASDFT
+390 A
-399 QNFKNFDRGLEAE
+399 QNFKRFAPDFAENFKDFTWSLETE
-412 PAQNFKISALNFT
+412 PARNFKISALNFIQ
-425 RNFKNSARDREA
+425 NFWNSARGREA
-437 EPAQSFKNQN
+437 GSMQGFGNSGRNFEPKFPQSAKNSDRNLETEPAQSFKNQN
-447 LAQDCSQNGKSYDQN
+447 FAQDFSQNGKGYDQN
-462 STQGFSQS
+462 STHGFSQN
-470 GRSAEPNSKPSFSQS
+470 GRSAEPNSEASFSQS
-485 IKSSE
+485 
-490 RNLLLSFLQSVKSS
+490 V
-504 DQSQNSKPAPAQSFK
+504 
-519 NQNSIQHF
+519 
-527 LQGAQNTEQNSLSS
+527 
-541 SPQNGKSYDQNSAQD
+541 
-556 FSRGGKSIEWNFKLN
+556 
-571 FSQSAKN
+571 
-578 PESSFSQNIKNSE
+578 KNSE

-600 SAKNSDQSQNSKP
+600 SIKNSDQNQNFKSS
-613 TSAQSFKN
+613 SAQSY
-621 QNFAWD
+621 
-627 FSQNGGSAEPNSVQ
+627 AEPNSVQ
-641 NLLQSSK
+641 DFSQSAK

-661 QTEPVSPQELKN
+661 QAEPVSPRELKN
-673 PEPCGVQQQEL
+673 PEPCPAQRL

-706 FVLFAYFFAALGALS
+706 FVLCACFFAALGALS

-796 ALFWAV
+796 GLFWAV

-814 KNSNN
+814 RNSNN

-824 VLVAFCACSAAYG
+824 VLAAFCACSAAYG

-872 REGGLKDAVFIPNFI
+872 REAGLSDAVFIPNFI

-900 LATPFLSEAACGFIA
+900 LATPFLSEATCGFIA

-930 YAEILSRHY
+930 YVEILSRHY

-958 AALIRGGYAV
+958 WELIRGGYAA

-975 ICYMYGAILF
+975 ICYIYGAILF

-1005 SRAALVL
+1005 SRTALVL

-1033 IPAALFI
+1033 IPSVLFI